1 MRKIP
6 TLQSLFQRQTLRKR
20 LRNRSVFRK
29 LLGIETLESRAL
41 LASDTI
47 QINSLSDLAAYY
59 TAGTNSYSI
68 GDESTSSV
76 TIADGI
82 VIDTS
87 TVVGL
92 AGSITIQGDEI
103 SIGNNV
109 QITAN
114 GPLNTATGVE
124 QDGAIKLLSENVL
137 KGYNNSAVMQI
148 EDIVRAFQGQ
158 KSTITVGT
166 STVIEGGAIT
176 ISTDSGN
183 ELVGDFIASQVHL
196 ASKVFLEAFEKP
208 KPDLLALPI
217 TAQVWEPVSEIT
229 IGEKT
234 SIQSSSEVSLSATAT
249 ANAFGK
255 AVWNTLTEKTG
266 KSPFGFAL
274 GEFVNIAKAT
284 IDVSSDATI
293 SAEGDIEINTK
304 VDNVAE
310 LEVATI
316 ENLGITQTNPK
327 SVSFAYGSTEV
338 ISKSTILLDV
348 GSQVVSSGG
357 NVTIEAEA
365 TDENS
370 VSSKATSYRDG
381 FVAIGG
387 AFAYSKA
394 TVTVD
399 VKGTVTSGIVETET
413 SSPENLIFNPAF
425 VVDFATNS
433 LVFDEDV
440 PYSTGDQVLFNSPDG
455 STIPGLVPG
464 TVYYAIVD
472 TTNPKSLQ
480 LSLTSAGAMNG
491 TEIPWA
497 VSYPTL
503 TVGGYPLPIT
513 VVDSVY
519 SNTILFT
526 YDTLPDTTTAVF
538 TDGQLVTYSPVTGQF
553 LGANDASGNL
563 LGALPAGLY
572 AIKIATSPQPSLYPL
587 AIQLVDQAGLI
598 GPSGNVVVLN
608 TNSFFTTASGTIV
621 QVASTDLQLSQITL
635 NFSTLS
641 DSQDGQA
648 PLPTPPA
655 QTPTQS
661 ALFTNAQPLV
671 FTSGLGNQIA
681 NLTNAAS
688 YWAVVDSS
696 TPGVIRLASN
706 YEQSVAANPSVQN
719 FVPEL
724 KTVSNQAAVQS
735 VTNSFTDVNF
745 VTTYTL
751 QTNNAYS
758 IWNNADGGTFTITL
772 LGPDGA
778 VTTTALAWNVSSADL
793 QSALNSLSGI
803 VSTVSG
809 QGTQLAPWIVSILFQ
824 FEIGT
829 VEPGTGL
836 VFTNDP
842 NIADGTAV
850 IYLGNAAK
858 PIEGLTV
865 GSTYYAYNGTNPSFD
880 TDIPQYVLNLRTTQD
895 TTAPVIQYELV
906 QSMTDSQGD
915 QYSFLSSIASQN
927 LLTLNLPS
935 SVVIEPIDGSAL
947 TGGTLTSLTLAA
959 NTATTLYSFATSGT
973 FTLIATDAQGT
984 TQTTSSLAY
993 NASAIEVETALN
1005 ALGILPVQ
1013 VTGLGTMAS
1022 PWTVVGLT
1030 DQTLTADNS
1039 LLRNGTFVASI
1050 LIDELVVDTQ
1060 QIWTEATGGTFVLNL
1075 TAGGQMFT
1083 TAAIAWN
1090 ATASQVI
1097 DSIEQAQVINNVPVV
1112 RAVVTGTGT
1121 EADPWQISM
1130 WYQSIQTGDALTF
1143 NDSWLLNSLGM
1154 VNGQTYYAVV
1164 STSQLTASGV
1174 TLSLAL
1180 SLADATASTPDVID
1194 MQEYLL
1200 LTASSTGSMVGSQMG
1215 IGLVPKD
1222 SGVTIRATLDASDS
1236 ASMATSIGLF
1246 PMLGFYLKTLKG
1258 DNKIE
1263 DGKWVSG
1270 IEKEIEEKLPKEK
1283 IADTAADKH
1292 IQQHHGDGNIDGTNP
1307 FEISLGFALIVSE
1320 NVVAVTIGS
1329 DAVIE
1334 SQGSVTIESGIG
1346 HVLHSFASAGTA
1358 RTTASEEAKGN
1369 KALGVG
1375 LAMTFVDNT
1384 SNAFIESN
1392 AQVSGAT
1399 GVSIKSKI
1407 EYPFAWKQ
1415 TAISTVHN
1423 DDLGDSWKSKGD
1435 AGTQIAEN
1443 VVINALFSNAFGVS
1457 NWLFNDSTNVDAMSG
1472 DTDESKLDFALS
1484 GSLLIKNIT
1493 NNNVAQIFDGAKIN
1507 QSPNVLAS
1515 GEQGLKIVAETKIDQ
1530 VSMAGQM
1537 ILGLNFGWLYYASKT
1552 KGGLGEN
1559 SNFLLGLTDA
1569 KNNIGGSFNF
1579 SDLNNTTQAIIGGT
1593 STATD
1598 AAAPSGPTR
1607 IDFGN
1612 DVESDG
1618 ENDGLVLES
1627 LTKVEFIPLAQSGGI
1642 STGFGLEASLVDVN
1656 VHKQTTQSA
1665 ILDATLAPVITADET
1680 TTGETGEIKLT
1691 ADDQSILT
1699 PSAGGLFI
1707 GGSVN
1712 IGFSSAIAVLNRDVQ
1727 AFIGQELTS
1736 DTTPA
1741 PAQST
1746 WATIESLGSVVIDAS
1761 ASGKIIPISIAGSVS
1776 KKKSEEKG
1784 QVVPDDQKDPVH
1796 FGFGVSGSYS
1806 EAKITDTVQAY
1817 LNGVV
1822 LDNKVSP
1829 LEIKSLEIQATN
1841 STQTDLATGAAA
1853 FQREDGKNSGVGIA
1867 GAGSALIY
1875 ASTVQA
1881 IVSNADLTAYELSL
1895 NSKNNK
1901 DLGTFAA
1908 GLDGASVAAAA
1919 IEVAGSVAINHITN
1933 VTKSEILNSTGSE
1946 IGTITLS
1953 ALENDDV
1960 VSAAGTLTI
1969 VTSLGSS
1976 SLGQDEG
1983 KSKVKVGFGFGF
1995 SQNLLDSTTYATI
2008 SEADLNQ
2015 TEGAVSLQSEQA
2027 SRSFVLAAGA
2037 VFEVG
2042 QGTGIAAYGMVA
2054 LNEYTTADV
2063 QATVAGSTISSS
2075 SVASTTDDTTVGMS
2089 VVSTLV
2095 PIMITAAGDLG
2106 LGIAYKTGP
2115 GATEASIGAGV
2126 SVTEVSITGNSLA
2139 TISDSTITLDQGNL
2153 VVDAF
2158 TGQATDYSELDDTLT
2173 EINLPLGKYNLF
2185 SLAIAGGLST
2195 AVSAEGGMALGING
2209 VGAGIGSTT
2218 SITTQA
2224 GISSDSTIELQDNS
2238 AAGGAL
2244 SITALENLNIYND
2257 AGGASVSFAV
2267 TDGDTSFG
2275 VAVGIGAAVH
2285 TNTNKV
2291 IASLEDS
2298 TATVMGGL
2306 TIDSQSESEVT
2317 SIGFGVALDVSVAGL
2332 TGVSIAASSAVA
2344 KMDST
2349 QTISAYLSGG
2359 RTAVGDDSADDLT
2372 VTALDKSEFYTA
2384 VGSGS
2389 LAGSASGG
2397 AGVALAAGTS
2407 VSRIEPTHTI
2417 SAYIGDSTTP
2427 TQTTTV
2433 MAQGTVVVQA
2443 TNDQTLTAD
2452 AIAVASSVSL
2462 GTEASGS
2469 FAAAGASS
2477 RITTANSITA
2487 GLYAGTG
2494 LTSTLQGAAG
2504 NAISI
2509 QSTDSATINST
2520 VGSAA
2525 AAFSISPI
2533 PVGASLGIS
2542 ISEIT
2547 NNNVSQS
2554 LINSATIATAGGDIL
2569 VQTTGSNNH
2578 SSKSVATSL
2587 TDGLGVAGAGGNSN
2601 IYDYAKFTASVEG
2614 ATSINTTL
2622 VGTGSNPPV
2631 VGDLSVLANS
2641 KETILAE
2648 VFGGAA
2654 DLGIGSVGVF
2664 ISNATRSGATQANL
2678 VTEGL
2683 ISVGN
2688 LNVKATTDQT
2698 ITSDGMSVTIGL
2710 LAGSGETHNLLVDE
2724 EVGVSLSGSTAT
2736 PVTPW
2741 SVSGNLTLDATS
2753 QNLAVAKTSGA
2764 GNGQQGVNIA
2774 LLGAGSFKV
2783 VSEVSPVVGVS
2794 VSNVTIAVTGASLM
2808 TAVADSQNQANTR
2821 SGSGSLVGANAA
2833 IAQTVNDPTISL
2845 TTSALNLT
2853 ADSATFQI
2861 ENDLSYETST
2871 NSIYATLIG
2880 GSGATATNN
2889 STPTQT
2895 ITLGQGTVIATTG
2908 SVVLSSVGTML
2919 GAGGGDSSNASG
2931 FMANVG
2937 GGGGLIGGFGALS
2950 TSNMTST
2957 STITL
2962 DDDVSI
2968 VASDNGDIQIG
2979 AQSDWSINQF
2989 THMSTGSSISGDGI
3003 ASNIESK
3010 LGTAIQIGE
3019 GVQLKA
3025 LEGQVEIG
3033 TAIRSLTSAD
3043 SYSRTFGLAG
3053 GVSGNVD
3060 NQTTATQS
3068 VTVGQDATLTGGEGV
3083 TVTAGFNPL
3092 LQTGTQN
3099 DAYAIVTTRV
3109 MGLLDFPTNNYE
3121 SDLAAN
3127 NTVNVGSGT
3136 NIISGRDVQIGSVPG
3151 INSAVA
3157 YSFHNIDGG
3166 KGKTDTVTNGVTA
3179 SNVVTLDGTIV
3190 AGQDHELAINIQESG
3205 NSFTMAINGGSPQ
3218 AFPVS
3223 GNGSLQT
3230 VSPTANQTFVPF
3242 QVAVN
3247 DAYDPAE
3254 LLVGLDPTVQ
3264 DVLSLSL
3271 SSTPVSAI
3279 TLQGLE
3285 AVGGR
3290 VLIQAGSLNGTGT
3303 VSAYSPAIS
3312 LVNQSDAYL
3321 LLESLTIPQTY
3332 GMGQIDLTGGATLP
3346 GTLIFQSVAGAPTVL
3361 VSMTGTGPVGNNAS
3375 GPALG
3380 LLGNITNT
3388 DGTVSISN
3396 AEGAFV
3402 QSGTILAES
3411 VTIDVP
3417 NASYIVNTPAAYFGT
3432 SGDIQDYWGNS
3443 TNLIP
3448 DGNFEYSQWS
3458 SESGNYLYN
3467 PTQLGWTFS
3476 GAGITGN
3483 NSGFTNGN
3491 PGAPIGSQVAFVQ
3504 TKGTITRELAG
3515 LIPGSSYQ
3523 LDLYAAQRAGDSD
3536 QTLSLSVGSLFIGTV
3551 TPSGTSYQSFSLPFV
3566 APNPETTPVANTSM
3580 LTLSTGETDTATAA
3594 WNPDLISIPSSG
3606 TLTFEF
3612 TYQASGNKGAD
3623 GVAMVFQNQGGYA
3636 LGQTGGNLGYV
3647 GILGDTAAYQINLYN
3662 GHTQGSN
3669 FVTTNSAG
3677 TYLATGGVNFS
3688 SGNPIQVTLVYD
3700 ADAQTVTESLSDP
3713 IANATFTRTYTGVNL
3728 ASVLGTTATF
3738 GFTGGE
3744 GSVTSIQ
3751 TISNFTM
3758 TNSTTNS
3765 ITGFAGWGY
3774 VTPLTLTITGLN
3786 PGGTD
3791 ETAFIDG
3798 LILSQNATGFTPGL
3812 NWYSTYS
3819 STAGAYSANV
3829 AASSAANALYGS
3841 ASKASSSI
3849 GFSNYLYNNL
3859 QTGISNF
3866 TNANVSV
3873 GNVGS
3878 SYPSSASKN
3887 WNTRESGQGVM
3898 FFGSQI
3904 PYLTGTPL
3912 SAGISSGSNYL
3923 TSNSCVSST
3932 GYLDSLSNAQTYSP
3946 MASGNPN
3953 DSGLNVTQGTGPQN
3967 CTNAAARG
3975 IFPMVPYNVNGT
3987 VPTQATVASPQSRT
4001 LGGSITAGNIS
4012 VTALYIDINGPI
4024 NVGSVTTPISVILGS
4039 NLQTIITQFQ
4049 TAFDA
4054 GTQLNPELSIDSYLG
4069 DSGLTGFYDAQLQ
4082 QLFLE
4087 PYSINAGNVAAVFN
4101 GGILSTTS
4109 AGKISMISNPN
4120 AISIVN
4126 QTNIPMVLQGIAASV
4141 TAATGIVEFQDT
4153 FSNTSTVYVYTA
4165 NSSEIAIYTG
4175 AYGATRDEMT
4185 DTGTTPGVTIS
4196 HALEPNLSYQWT
4208 QSAYISRNLS
4218 FSQNTTNGQYALYGS
4233 TVNDSWSWGALNSSG
4248 TAPSN
4253 YGLASNPF
4261 ASDQLILTD
4270 GVTST
4275 ALAVWNQEKI
4285 PLTTSGTLT
4294 VQFDYQAGG
4303 NKAADGVT
4311 FAFQNEGPTAV
4322 GGDGGALGY
4331 VGITGA
4337 TAAYQINIY
4346 NGHTIGS
4353 NFVTTNTSGSYL
4365 TTGDVA
4371 FNSGNVIQV
4380 KLEFDGNSQTLT
4392 ENLTDTVTGATFS
4405 RTYSNINLATLLEGS
4420 AYIGF
4425 TGGDGGATSIQ
4436 TVSAFSCSNESPGFD
4451 GFLVQG
4457 GTTSVVLGQQTGTE
4471 YSQSLTAEI
4480 TQSES
4485 AQSSFPSSNS
4495 SAWNYGPNS
4504 IWSWQ
4509 YPTEILLQLKNQLP
4523 ASNPI
4528 AIDFSG
4534 IKTGSLSVQSTASSL
4549 YVNGNIQFPGS
4560 VQLVGSQGIFASASG
4575 LIEAQSVQL
4584 ESSSGSIG
4592 TSTAPISI
4600 GGSTQ
4605 VNASSSSSTGVYLSS
4620 PSNLIV
4626 GSIQSTKGPVVLQ
4639 TTGNIQGV
4647 AGSTTPSVMGTN
4659 IQLTASN
4666 GSIGTQAAPLV
4677 IQTQTSQ
4684 LDTGTIVDGLLTASA
4699 LNSIYVLQPSGE
4711 LRLASVVTTAPLG
4724 VVSIVNTTGDI
4735 TDGLRQDAFGL
4746 NDSKLSSD
4754 SVSHLVNAIKRQAT
4768 DSVTTTVDA
4777 FEGSVDASYRS
4788 YWNIVGNSTNSDGS
4802 LELTEQGIELYQ
4814 TQANAYYALP
4824 AMSGFVGWEGVGS
4837 NANAALRTKLTLS
4850 NGTSNSATAVW
4861 NPTELAIPST
4871 GSFELSFVYQTTGS
4885 GLDYGITLAFQTQG
4899 VGAVGGAGTGL
4910 GYVGIAGPT
4919 AAYQI
4924 YANNQSGNT
4933 PGSNFVLT
4941 NTSGTYLPTGSVNFS
4956 SGHPILVQLV
4966 YDAEAN
4972 TLTETLQDTVSL
4984 STFTRVYSAV
4994 DLSSLLGAKAYIGF
5008 TGSDGQGT
5016 STQTVAGFTLAGVA
5030 TPAQVQ
5036 SYVDG
5041 LYANAVEVFE
5051 GELVFGPDWADLPQ
5065 FSAYDPTYA
5074 FTLSSSAQS
5083 QLTEGAL
5090 TVTNLYALLSLEA
5103 LSPKGTQQLGS
5114 NVEPVIST
5122 SVLFLSAGGSIGL
5135 YQDPV
5140 EIDLG
5145 DIQTGNLTAFQK
5157 ELLAGATSAGELQ
5170 FVGTNAAGSRVV
5182 YSYGDEPQ
5190 GVTPTAVIVK
5200 IARALNVDVS
5210 ASGIAMLEASESINL
5225 TETSGSMNVLYA
5237 TGGKTSPVTLE
5248 AQSGLLPAIL
5258 QASTSD
5264 VGWSRNGTGTL
5275 GYTGTSSAWTPTSM
5289 TLSSAPSSGIS
5300 ANGLS
5305 LTAGGSI
5312 GSSEQSLTFSA
5323 TGSVNVFSLGSV
5335 WLQSDSPIQV
5345 REWTVK
5351 DALNLNVVGPN
5362 TTTDALAGTRS
5373 SFEGFESDTAGW
5385 NAASLNGNASVA
5397 TPANGSEVLTLST
5410 NANPNA
5416 TTPVLGYG
5424 QASYTKNAT
5433 VSFGEKFLIGFLY
5446 QSAGVG
5452 GRVALNLGNA
5462 NQTGMALVLNLGGA
5476 GGTGEWADFV
5486 DTAEIG
5492 TASQGQSLGS
5502 VDLNSNHPILVVWSY
5517 DTISQIATATF
5528 TDTVTSQ
5535 TATISQSGVKWFQL
5549 LGSRSAQM
5557 SWQALGD
5564 GTTNLTQSISEFQ
5577 LIDGPVNMTSG
5588 SLDVQTGGNFGQPSS
5603 VDLQQFDNWIT
5614 AGTGA
5619 KISSNSLTLTDGN
5632 GGEANA
5638 FWYPNRLDLV
5648 STASFTV
5655 EFSYTA
5661 GGAKQA
5667 DGITF
5672 ALQTEGTSALGA
5684 TGGSLGYTGISG
5696 PTAAYQINLY
5706 NGHVQGSNFVVNNTT
5721 GTYLT
5726 TGEVSFNSG
5735 HAIQVQLVFDAD
5747 SNTVTENLTDTVTG
5761 ATFTRSY
5768 SNIDL
5773 SKLFGANVFIGFT
5786 GGDGGATSI
5795 QTVSNFSLKSQTT
5808 VPVAQPI
5815 LMLINGEV
5823 QISANVSIVAE
5834 QVLGDVEVGTIS
5846 SQSSIDL
5853 TAPFGAVV
5861 SYQAPSNTGSSGDG
5875 EPSRVGLVAPAV
5887 TITAL
5892 QGIGVSSKPLEVF
5905 ADRLSGGTRLNDMV
5919 IRHDAFS
5926 GDTTAS
5932 ILKLIAGGVIQFTSN
5947 SHLSVD
5953 GQVVAQN
5960 ALFRSAVAN
5969 RDLELAIGQLSH
5981 SLGGSLPIT
5990 LGGFANLKI
5999 NDVANGLGRSIQVA
6013 QGLLDTQTSKVTLGD
6028 IRQLTMSLGGGNDSV
6043 NVQDASGLKSLG
6055 IDGNEGADRYSLG
6068 RDAWKIPSMNING
6081 QAGVDALL
6089 VDLRSL
6095 GAWVTADSISTA
6107 TGTIQHTGIE
6117 NRNLSNLEDDLGVGS
6132 LPSIS
6137 LLQEDFPANR
6147 LLILGTSG
6155 ADSVAMTAQA
6165 TGWRIN
6171 TVWNGQTT
6179 ERRTFASG
6187 QISDVQLF
6195 TLGGSD
6201 FVTILGSASLLL
6213 NLQTGRDDDWINVQS
6228 ASATITDPHGNNFI
6242 STDGGDDTI
6251 HTGAGDDEID
6261 AGGGRNKITDDG
6273 GLNTI
6278 FTGDQNDQI
6287 YHANS
6292 DDTILAA
6299 GGINDIWL
6307 NGVHQGWSNPR
6318 LPMDVNRDGQIS
6330 PLDALILI
6338 NEINKGGS
6346 GRMLGSPDSVSY
6358 YLDPDNDGFLAPLD
6372 VLVLVNWLNRSNG
6385 GGSGESDWD
6394 QATANS
6400 FDAGAYEQQRNVD
6413 AYFAGYEEDTQPE
6426 SLKRTRQKNTRRS
6439 AS

>member
-1 MRKIP
+1 
-6 TLQSLFQRQTLRKR
+6 
-20 LRNRSVFRK
+20 
-29 LLGIETLESRAL
+29 
-41 LASDTI
+41 
-47 QINSLSDLAAYY
+47 
-59 TAGTNSYSI
+59 
-68 GDESTSSV
+68 
-76 TIADGI
+76 
-82 VIDTS
+82 
-87 TVVGL
+87 
-92 AGSITIQGDEI
+92 
-103 SIGNNV
+103 
-109 QITAN
+109 
-114 GPLNTATGVE
+114 
-124 QDGAIKLLSENVL
+124 
-137 KGYNNSAVMQI
+137 
-148 EDIVRAFQGQ
+148 
-158 KSTITVGT
+158 
-166 STVIEGGAIT
+166 
-176 ISTDSGN
+176 
-183 ELVGDFIASQVHL
+183 
-196 ASKVFLEAFEKP
+196 
-208 KPDLLALPI
+208 
-217 TAQVWEPVSEIT
+217 
-229 IGEKT
+229 
-234 SIQSSSEVSLSATAT
+234 
-249 ANAFGK
+249 
-255 AVWNTLTEKTG
+255 
-266 KSPFGFAL
+266 
-274 GEFVNIAKAT
+274 
-284 IDVSSDATI
+284 
-293 SAEGDIEINTK
+293 
-304 VDNVAE
+304 
-310 LEVATI
+310 
-316 ENLGITQTNPK
+316 
-327 SVSFAYGSTEV
+327 
-338 ISKSTILLDV
+338 
-348 GSQVVSSGG
+348 
-357 NVTIEAEA
+357 
-365 TDENS
+365 
-370 VSSKATSYRDG
+370 
-381 FVAIGG
+381 
-387 AFAYSKA
+387 
-394 TVTVD
+394 
-399 VKGTVTSGIVETET
+399 
-413 SSPENLIFNPAF
+413 
-425 VVDFATNS
+425 
-433 LVFDEDV
+433 
-440 PYSTGDQVLFNSPDG
+440 
-455 STIPGLVPG
+455 
-464 TVYYAIVD
+464 
-472 TTNPKSLQ
+472 
-480 LSLTSAGAMNG
+480 
-491 TEIPWA
+491 
-497 VSYPTL
+497 
-503 TVGGYPLPIT
+503 
-513 VVDSVY
+513 
-519 SNTILFT
+519 
-526 YDTLPDTTTAVF
+526 
-538 TDGQLVTYSPVTGQF
+538 
-553 LGANDASGNL
+553 
-563 LGALPAGLY
+563 LY
-572 AIKIATSPQPSLYPL
+572 
-587 AIQLVDQAGLI
+587 
-598 GPSGNVVVLN
+598 
-608 TNSFFTTASGTIV
+608 
-621 QVASTDLQLSQITL
+621 
-635 NFSTLS
+635 
-641 DSQDGQA
+641 
-648 PLPTPPA
+648 
-655 QTPTQS
+655 
-661 ALFTNAQPLV
+661 
-671 FTSGLGNQIA
+671 
-681 NLTNAAS
+681 
-688 YWAVVDSS
+688 
-696 TPGVIRLASN
+696 
-706 YEQSVAANPSVQN
+706 
-719 FVPEL
+719 
-724 KTVSNQAAVQS
+724 
-735 VTNSFTDVNF
+735 
-745 VTTYTL
+745 
-751 QTNNAYS
+751 
-758 IWNNADGGTFTITL
+758 
-772 LGPDGA
+772 
-778 VTTTALAWNVSSADL
+778 
-793 QSALNSLSGI
+793 
-803 VSTVSG
+803 
-809 QGTQLAPWIVSILFQ
+809 
-824 FEIGT
+824 
-829 VEPGTGL
+829 
-836 VFTNDP
+836 
-842 NIADGTAV
+842 
-850 IYLGNAAK
+850 
-858 PIEGLTV
+858 
-865 GSTYYAYNGTNPSFD
+865 
-880 TDIPQYVLNLRTTQD
+880 
-895 TTAPVIQYELV
+895 
-906 QSMTDSQGD
+906 
-915 QYSFLSSIASQN
+915 
-927 LLTLNLPS
+927 
-935 SVVIEPIDGSAL
+935 
-947 TGGTLTSLTLAA
+947 
-959 NTATTLYSFATSGT
+959 
-973 FTLIATDAQGT
+973 
-984 TQTTSSLAY
+984 
-993 NASAIEVETALN
+993 
-1005 ALGILPVQ
+1005 
-1013 VTGLGTMAS
+1013 
-1022 PWTVVGLT
+1022 
-1030 DQTLTADNS
+1030 
-1039 LLRNGTFVASI
+1039 
-1050 LIDELVVDTQ
+1050 
-1060 QIWTEATGGTFVLNL
+1060 
-1075 TAGGQMFT
+1075 
-1083 TAAIAWN
+1083 
-1090 ATASQVI
+1090 
-1097 DSIEQAQVINNVPVV
+1097 
-1112 RAVVTGTGT
+1112 
-1121 EADPWQISM
+1121 
-1130 WYQSIQTGDALTF
+1130 
-1143 NDSWLLNSLGM
+1143 
-1154 VNGQTYYAVV
+1154 
-1164 STSQLTASGV
+1164 
-1174 TLSLAL
+1174 
-1180 SLADATASTPDVID
+1180 
-1194 MQEYLL
+1194 
-1200 LTASSTGSMVGSQMG
+1200 
-1215 IGLVPKD
+1215 
-1222 SGVTIRATLDASDS
+1222 
-1236 ASMATSIGLF
+1236 
-1246 PMLGFYLKTLKG
+1246 
-1258 DNKIE
+1258 
-1263 DGKWVSG
+1263 
-1270 IEKEIEEKLPKEK
+1270 
-1283 IADTAADKH
+1283 
-1292 IQQHHGDGNIDGTNP
+1292 
-1307 FEISLGFALIVSE
+1307 
-1320 NVVAVTIGS
+1320 
-1329 DAVIE
+1329 
-1334 SQGSVTIESGIG
+1334 
-1346 HVLHSFASAGTA
+1346 
-1358 RTTASEEAKGN
+1358 
-1369 KALGVG
+1369 
-1375 LAMTFVDNT
+1375 
-1384 SNAFIESN
+1384 
-1392 AQVSGAT
+1392 
-1399 GVSIKSKI
+1399 
-1407 EYPFAWKQ
+1407 
-1415 TAISTVHN
+1415 
-1423 DDLGDSWKSKGD
+1423 
-1435 AGTQIAEN
+1435 
-1443 VVINALFSNAFGVS
+1443 
-1457 NWLFNDSTNVDAMSG
+1457 
-1472 DTDESKLDFALS
+1472 
-1484 GSLLIKNIT
+1484 
-1493 NNNVAQIFDGAKIN
+1493 
-1507 QSPNVLAS
+1507 
-1515 GEQGLKIVAETKIDQ
+1515 
-1530 VSMAGQM
+1530 
-1537 ILGLNFGWLYYASKT
+1537 LGLNLGWLYYAYKS

-1559 SNFLLGLTDA
+1559 SNSLLGLTDA

-1593 STATD
+1593 STATG

-1612 DVESDG
+1612 D
-1618 ENDGLVLES
+1618 GLVLDS
-1627 LTKVEFIPLAQSGGI
+1627 STQVEFIPLAQSGGI

-1656 VHKQTTQSA
+1656 VQKQTTQSA
-1665 ILDATLAPVITADET
+1665 ILYATLAPVITADEET
-1680 TTGETGEIKLT
+1680 TGEIKLT
-1691 ADDQSILT
+1691 ADDQSTLT
-1699 PSAGGLFI
+1699 PSTGGLFI

-1712 IGFSSAIAVLNRDVQ
+1712 IGFSSSIAVLNRDVQ
-1727 AFIGQELTS
+1727 AFIGQDLTS
-1736 DTTPA
+1736 ETTPP

-1746 WATIESLGSVVIDAS
+1746 WPTIDSLGSVVIDAS
-1761 ASGKIIPISIAGSVS
+1761 ASGKIIPVSIAGSVT
-1776 KKKSEEKG
+1776 KRKSDEKG
-1784 QVVPDDQKDPVH
+1784 KVVPNNPKDPIH

-1806 EAKITDTVQAY
+1806 EANITDSVQAY

-1822 LDNKVSP
+1822 LASEVNP
-1829 LEIKSLEIQATN
+1829 LEINSLEIQATN
-1841 STQTDLATGAAA
+1841 NTQTDLATGAAA
-1853 FQREDGKNSGVGIA
+1853 FQREDGRNSGAGIA

-1895 NSKNNK
+1895 KSQNNK
-1901 DLGTFAA
+1901 DLGNFAA
-1908 GLDGASVAAAA
+1908 GLDGASVAATA
-1919 IEVAGSVAINHITN
+1919 IEVAGSVAINQITN
-1933 VTKSEILNSTGSE
+1933 VTKSEILNSNGSE
-1946 IGTITLS
+1946 IGAISLS

-1983 KSKVKVGFGFGF
+1983 KTKVKVGFGFGF
-1995 SQNLLDSTTYATI
+1995 AQNLLDSTTYATI
-2008 SEADLNQ
+2008 SDAVLDQ
-2015 TEGAVSLQSEQA
+2015 AEGAVSIQSEQA

-2042 QGTGIAAYGMVA
+2042 KGIGIAPYGMVA
-2054 LNEYTTADV
+2054 LNEYTKADV

-2075 SVASTTDDTTVGMS
+2075 SVASTSGETTAGMS

-2115 GATEASIGAGV
+2115 GALEASIGAGV

-2139 TISDSTITLDQGNL
+2139 TISDSTITLEQGNL

-2195 AVSAEGGMALGING
+2195 AISASGGMALGING

-2238 AAGGAL
+2238 AGGGAL

-2267 TDGDTSFG
+2267 SDGDASVG

-2298 TATVMGGL
+2298 TATVTGGL

-2317 SIGFGVALDVSVAGL
+2317 SIGFGVALDLSLATQAGVSV
-2332 TGVSIAASSAVA
+2332 AASSAVA

-2359 RTAVGDDSADDLT
+2359 STAVGDDSADVLT
-2372 VTALDKSEFYTA
+2372 VTASDGSVFYTA

-2389 LAGSASGG
+2389 LAGAASTG
-2397 AGVALAAGTS
+2397 AGVALASGSS

-2417 SAYIGDSTTP
+2417 SAYIGDPTSP

-2433 MAQGTVVVQA
+2433 MARGPVVVQA
-2443 TNDQTLTAD
+2443 TNEQVLTAE
-2452 AIAVASSVSL
+2452 AIAVASSVSV
-2462 GTEASGS
+2462 GADASVS
-2469 FAAAGASS
+2469 LAAAGASS

-2504 NAISI
+2504 NAISV
-2509 QSTDSATINST
+2509 QSTDSAIINST
-2520 VGSAA
+2520 VGSGAG
-2525 AAFSISPI
+2525 AFSISPI

-2547 NNNVSQS
+2547 NNNQSQS
-2554 LINSATIATAGGDIL
+2554 LIDSATISTAGGDIL

-2601 IYDYAKFTASVEG
+2601 IYDYSEFTASVEG
-2614 ATSINTTL
+2614 ATSIDTTL
-2622 VGTGSNPPV
+2622 VGTGSNPTV
-2631 VGDLSVLANS
+2631 VGDLSVLA
-2641 KETILAE
+2641 
-2648 VFGGAA
+2648 
-2654 DLGIGSVGVF
+2654 
-2664 ISNATRSGATQANL
+2664 
-2678 VTEGL
+2678 
-2683 ISVGN
+2683 
-2688 LNVKATTDQT
+2688 
-2698 ITSDGMSVTIGL
+2698 
-2710 LAGSGETHNLLVDE
+2710 H
-2724 EVGVSLSGSTAT
+2724 
-2736 PVTPW
+2736 
-2741 SVSGNLTLDATS
+2741 
-2753 QNLAVAKTSGA
+2753 
-2764 GNGQQGVNIA
+2764 
-2774 LLGAGSFKV
+2774 
-2783 VSEVSPVVGVS
+2783 
-2794 VSNVTIAVTGASLM
+2794 
-2808 TAVADSQNQANTR
+2808 
-2821 SGSGSLVGANAA
+2821 
-2833 IAQTVNDPTISL
+2833 
-2845 TTSALNLT
+2845 
-2853 ADSATFQI
+2853 
-2861 ENDLSYETST
+2861 
-2871 NSIYATLIG
+2871 
-2880 GSGATATNN
+2880 
-2889 STPTQT
+2889 
-2895 ITLGQGTVIATTG
+2895 
-2908 SVVLSSVGTML
+2908 SS
-2919 GAGGGDSSNASG
+2919 
-2931 FMANVG
+2931 
-2937 GGGGLIGGFGALS
+2937 
-2950 TSNMTST
+2950 
-2957 STITL
+2957 
-2962 DDDVSI
+2962 
-2968 VASDNGDIQIG
+2968 
-2979 AQSDWSINQF
+2979 
-2989 THMSTGSSISGDGI
+2989 
-3003 ASNIESK
+3003 
-3010 LGTAIQIGE
+3010 
-3019 GVQLKA
+3019 
-3025 LEGQVEIG
+3025 
-3033 TAIRSLTSAD
+3033 
-3043 SYSRTFGLAG
+3043 
-3053 GVSGNVD
+3053 
-3060 NQTTATQS
+3060 
-3068 VTVGQDATLTGGEGV
+3068 
-3083 TVTAGFNPL
+3083 
-3092 LQTGTQN
+3092 
-3099 DAYAIVTTRV
+3099 
-3109 MGLLDFPTNNYE
+3109 
-3121 SDLAAN
+3121 
-3127 NTVNVGSGT
+3127 
-3136 NIISGRDVQIGSVPG
+3136 
-3151 INSAVA
+3151 
-3157 YSFHNIDGG
+3157 
-3166 KGKTDTVTNGVTA
+3166 VTA
-3179 SNVVTLDGTIV
+3179 SNAVTLNGTIV

-3332 GMGQIDLTGGATLP
+3332 GMGQIDLTGGATQP
-3346 GTLIFQSVAGAPTVL
+3346 ANLIFQSSASAPTVL
-3361 VSMTGTGPVGNNAS
+3361 VSMTGAGPVGNNAS

-3380 LLGNITNT
+3380 LLGIITNT

-3396 AEGAFV
+3396 SEGAFV
-3402 QSGTILAES
+3402 QSGTILAEH

-3443 TNLIP
+3443 VNLIP
-3448 DGNFEYSQWS
+3448 DGNFEFPQWS
-3458 SESGNYLYN
+3458 PALPSTFSYN
-3467 PTQLGWTFS
+3467 PTQLGWNFS
-3476 GAGITGN
+3476 SQSGITGN
-3483 NSGFTNGN
+3483 NSGFTSGN

-3504 TKGTITRELAG
+3504 MKGTISRELAG

-3523 LDLYAAQRAGDSD
+3523 LEFYAAQRAGYSA
-3536 QTLSLSVGSLFIGTV
+3536 QELSLSIGSLNLGTI
-3551 TPSGTSYQSFSLPFV
+3551 TPSGTSYQSYSLPFV
-3566 APNPETTPVANTSM
+3566 APLPETTPVENTSM
-3580 LTLSTGETDTATAA
+3580 LTLSTGVTDTATAA
-3594 WNPDLISIPSSG
+3594 WNPNLISIPSSG

-3612 TYQASGNKGAD
+3612 TYQASGNKAAD

-3662 GHTQGSN
+3662 GHFQGSN

-3677 TYLATGGVNFS
+3677 TYLPTGGGVNFN

-3700 ADAQTVTESLSDP
+3700 ADAQTVTESLTDL
-3713 IANATFTRTYTGVNL
+3713 ITNATFTRPYAGIDL

-3744 GSVTSIQ
+3744 GSETSIQ

-3758 TNSTTNS
+3758 SNSTTNS

-3798 LILSQNATGFTPGL
+3798 LTLSQNATGFTPGL
-3812 NWYSTYS
+3812 NWYSNVS
-3819 STAGAYSANV
+3819 STGAYSANV

-3841 ASKASSSI
+3841 ASNASTSI
-3849 GFSNYLYNNL
+3849 GFSNWLYNNS
-3859 QTGISNF
+3859 QIGISSF
-3866 TNANVSV
+3866 TNSNVSV
-3873 GNVGS
+3873 GDVGGN
-3878 SYPSSASKN
+3878 YPSKAGNN
-3887 WNTRESGQGVM
+3887 WNSTENGTGVM

-3904 PYLTGTPL
+3904 PYLW
-3912 SAGISSGSNYL
+3912 SSKSNIVSGSQYL
-3923 TSNSCVSST
+3923 TGYNSIPDL
-3932 GYLDSLSNAQTYSP
+3932 GYLDTLSNAQTYSP
-3946 MASGNPN
+3946 LASGNLN
-3953 DSGLNVTQGTGPQN
+3953 DSVLNVTQGTGPQN
-3967 CTNAAARG
+3967 GTNGAQRG
-3975 IFPMVPYNVNGT
+3975 VFPMVPYNVNGT

-4024 NVGSVTTPISVILGS
+4024 NVGSVTTPTSVILGS
-4039 NLQTIITQFQ
+4039 SLQTTIEQFQ
-4049 TAFDA
+4049 QSFDA

-4087 PYSINAGNVAAVFN
+4087 PYSINAGNVSAVFN
-4101 GGILSTTS
+4101 GGILSTTN

-4185 DTGTTPGVTIS
+4185 DTGTSSGVTIS

-4208 QSAYISRNLS
+4208 QSAYISRQLA
-4218 FSQNTTNGQYALYGS
+4218 FSQTNAAYTLYGP
-4233 TVNDSWSWGALNSSG
+4233 TAVNDSWSWGALNSSG
-4248 TAPSN
+4248 TAPTN
-4253 YGLASNPF
+4253 YGSASNPF

-4270 GVTST
+4270 GVTDT
-4275 ALAVWNQEKI
+4275 AVAVWNQQPV
-4285 PLTTSGTLT
+4285 PLSGAFT

-4311 FAFQNEGPTAV
+4311 FAFQNEGLTAA
-4322 GGDGGALGY
+4322 GGAGGLLGY

-4353 NFVTTNTSGSYL
+4353 NFVTTNKVTNNTSGSYL

-4405 RTYSNINLATLLEGS
+4405 RTYPNINLANLLGGS

-4436 TVSAFSCSNESPGFD
+4436 TVSAFSYSNTSVFG

-4457 GTTSVVLGQQTGTE
+4457 RTNSVVLGQQTGTE
-4471 YSQSLTAEI
+4471 YSQSLSAVI

-4485 AQSSFPSSNS
+4485 AQSSFASSNS

-4504 IWSWQ
+4504 TWSWM

-4600 GGSTQ
+4600 GGSTP
-4605 VNASSSSSTGVYLSS
+4605 VNASSSTGVYLSS
-4620 PSNLIV
+4620 PSNLLV

-4746 NDSKLSSD
+4746 NDNKLSSD

-4777 FEGSVDASYRS
+4777 FEGSVNASYRS

-4802 LELTEQGIELYQ
+4802 LELTEQGIALYQ
-4814 TQANAYYALP
+4814 TQANAYYGLP

-4910 GYVGIAGPT
+4910 GYVGIGGPT

-4941 NTSGTYLPTGSVNFS
+4941 NTSGTYLPTGNVNFS
-4956 SGHPILVQLV
+4956 SGNPILVQLV

-5016 STQTVAGFTLAGVA
+5016 STQTVAGFALAGVA

-5237 TGGKTSPVTLE
+5237 TGGKTGPVTLE
-5248 AQSGLLPAIL
+5248 AQSGLLPVIL

-5289 TLSSAPSSGIS
+5289 TFSSAPSSGIS

-5312 GSSEQSLTFSA
+5312 GSSEQSLLFNA

-5416 TTPVLGYG
+5416 TTPILGYG

-5655 EFSYTA
+5655 EFTYTA

-5672 ALQTEGTSALGA
+5672 SLQTQGTSALGA
-5684 TGGSLGYTGISG
+5684 TGGSLGYTGING
-5696 PTAAYQINLY
+5696 QTAAYQINLY
-5706 NGHVQGSNFVVNNTT
+5706 SGHVQGSNFVVGNTT

-5735 HAIQVQLVFDAD
+5735 DPIQVQLVFDAD
-5747 SNTVTENLTDTVTG
+5747 SNTVTETLTDTVTG

-5773 SKLFGANVFIGFT
+5773 SELFGANVYFGFT

-5808 VPVAQPI
+5808 VPVSQPI

-5834 QVLGDVEVGTIS
+5834 QVLGDIEVGTIS
-5846 SQSSIDL
+5846 SQSSIEL

-5861 SYQAPSNTGSSGDG
+5861 SYQVPSNTGSSGDG

-5905 ADRLSGGTRLNDMV
+5905 ADRLSGETRLNDMV

-5969 RDLELAIGQLSH
+5969 RDLELAIGELSH

-5999 NDVANGLGRSIQVA
+5999 NDVANELGRSILVA
-6013 QGLLDTQTSKVTLGD
+6013 QGLLYTQTSSVTLGD
-6028 IRQLTMSLGGGNDSV
+6028 IRQLAMSLGGGNDSV

-6081 QAGVDALL
+6081 QAGVDTLL
-6089 VDLRSL
+6089 VDLRAL
-6095 GAWVTADSISTA
+6095 GAWVTAGSISTA

-6117 NRNLSNLEDDLGVGS
+6117 NRNLSIAGS
-6132 LPSIS
+6132 HS
-6137 LLQEDFPANR
+6137 R
-6147 LLILGTSG
+6147 
-6155 ADSVAMTAQA
+6155 SVKPQCRQ
-6165 TGWRIN
+6165 W
-6171 TVWNGQTT
+6171 
-6179 ERRTFASG
+6179 
-6187 QISDVQLF
+6187 QI
-6195 TLGGSD
+6195 T
-6201 FVTILGSASLLL
+6201 
-6213 NLQTGRDDDWINVQS
+6213 
-6228 ASATITDPHGNNFI
+6228 
-6242 STDGGDDTI
+6242 
-6251 HTGAGDDEID
+6251 
-6261 AGGGRNKITDDG
+6261 
-6273 GLNTI
+6273 
-6278 FTGDQNDQI
+6278 
-6287 YHANS
+6287 
-6292 DDTILAA
+6292 
-6299 GGINDIWL
+6299 
-6307 NGVHQGWSNPR
+6307 
-6318 LPMDVNRDGQIS
+6318 
-6330 PLDALILI
+6330 
-6338 NEINKGGS
+6338 
-6346 GRMLGSPDSVSY
+6346 
-6358 YLDPDNDGFLAPLD
+6358 
-6372 VLVLVNWLNRSNG
+6372 
-6385 GGSGESDWD
+6385 
-6394 QATANS
+6394 
-6400 FDAGAYEQQRNVD
+6400 
-6413 AYFAGYEEDTQPE
+6413 
-6426 SLKRTRQKNTRRS
+6426 
-6439 AS
+6439 

>member
-6 TLQSLFQRQTLRKR
+6 TLQSLFQRQTHRKR

-29 LLGIETLESRAL
+29 LLGIESLESRAL
-41 LASDTI
+41 LATDI
-47 QINSLSDLAAYY
+47 QINSLSDLVAYY
-59 TAGTNSYSI
+59 DASTSSYSI

-76 TIADGI
+76 TIANGI

-87 TVVGL
+87 SALGQ
-92 AGSITIQGDEI
+92 AGSITIQADEI
-103 SIGNNV
+103 NIENNV

-114 GPLNTATGVE
+114 GPLNPGTGLE

-137 KGYNNSAVMQI
+137 KGFNNSAVMQI
-148 EDIVRAFQGQ
+148 EDVVRAFQGQ
-158 KSTITVGT
+158 QSTITVGT
-166 STVIEGGAIT
+166 NTVIEGGAIT

-183 ELVGDFIASQVHL
+183 ELVGDFIASQLHL
-196 ASKVFLEAFEKP
+196 ASKVFLEKFH
-208 KPDLLALPI
+208 KPDILAFFA
-217 TAQVWEPVSEIT
+217 TVQVWEPVSEIT
-229 IGEKT
+229 IGVGT
-234 SIQSSSEVSLSATAT
+234 AIQSSSEVSLSATAT

-255 AVWNTLTEKTG
+255 AVWNTISQTTG
-266 KSPFGFAL
+266 QSPLGFAF
-274 GEFVNIAKAT
+274 GEFLNRATAT
-284 IDVSSDATI
+284 IDVSPNATI

-304 VDNVAE
+304 VDNVTE

-327 SVSFAYGSTEV
+327 ANSFAWGSTEV
-338 ISKSTILLDV
+338 ISVSTILLDV
-348 GSQVVSSGG
+348 GSQVVSSVG

-365 TDENS
+365 SDENS

-381 FVAIGG
+381 FVSIGG

-399 VKGTVTSGIVETET
+399 VKGTVTSGIVQPETN
-413 SSPENLIFNPAF
+413 SPENLIFNPAF

-440 PYSTGDQVLFNSPDG
+440 PYSTGDRVLFDSADG

-464 TVYYAIVD
+464 TVYYAIVNA
-472 TTNPKSLQ
+472 TNPKSLQ
-480 LSLTSAGAMNG
+480 LSLTLADANNG
-491 TEIPWA
+491 TAISWA
-497 VSYPTL
+497 DSYPTL
-503 TVGGYPLPIT
+503 SVGGYPLPIV

-519 SNTILFT
+519 TNTVLFS
-526 YDTLPDTTTAVF
+526 YDTFPNTTTPVF
-538 TDGQLVTYSPVTGQF
+538 TDGQSVTYSPVIGQF
-553 LGANDASGNL
+553 IGANDASGNL
-563 LGALPAGLY
+563 IGALPAGLY
-572 AIKIATSPQPSLYPL
+572 TVKIVTSPQPDLFPL
-587 AIQLVDQAGLI
+587 AIQLVDQYGRV

-621 QVASTDLQLSQITL
+621 QIASMDMQSSQIIL
-635 NFSTLS
+635 NFPTLS

-648 PLPTPPA
+648 PLPTPAA
-655 QTPTQS
+655 QTPTQN
-661 ALFTNAQPLV
+661 ALFTNGQPLV
-671 FTSGLGNQIA
+671 FTSGLGNQIG

-688 YWAVVDSS
+688 YWTVVDPS

-719 FVPEL
+719 FVPQL

-735 VTNSFTDVNF
+735 VASSFIDVNSL
-745 VTTYTL
+745 TTYTL

-758 IWNNADGGTFTITL
+758 IWNNADGGTFTITV
-772 LGPDGA
+772 LGPDGV
-778 VTTTALAWNVSSADL
+778 VTTTDLAWNVSSADL

-809 QGTQLAPWIVSILFQ
+809 QGTRNAPWIVSILFQ

-836 VFTNDP
+836 VFTNNP

-858 PIEGLTV
+858 PIEGLTL
-865 GSTYYAYNGTNPSFD
+865 GSSYYAYNSTNPSFD

-947 TGGTLTSLTLAA
+947 IGGTVTSQTLAA

-973 FTLIATDAQGT
+973 FTLIATDAQGN
-984 TQTTSSLAY
+984 TQTTSSLAF
-993 NASAIEVETALN
+993 NASANQVETALN

-1022 PWTVVGLT
+1022 PWTVVGLI

-1039 LLRNGTFVASI
+1039 LLRSDTFAANI

-1060 QIWTEATGGTFVLNL
+1060 QIWTEATGGSFVLNL

-1090 ATASQVI
+1090 ATASQVS
-1097 DSIEQAQVINNVPVV
+1097 DSIEQAQVINGVPVV

-1121 EADPWQISM
+1121 AADPWQISM
-1130 WYQSIQTGDALTF
+1130 WYQSIQTGDPLTF

-1180 SLADATASTPDVID
+1180 SLAEATASTPDVID

-1200 LTASSTGSMVGSQMG
+1200 LDPSSTGLMVGSQMG
-1215 IGLVPKD
+1215 FAYVPED
-1222 SGVTIRATLDASDS
+1222 SGVTIRATLEASDS

-1246 PMLGFYLKTLKG
+1246 PMLGFYLNSKG
-1258 DNKIE
+1258 NGVE
-1263 DGKWVSG
+1263 NGKWVSG
-1270 IEKEIEEKLPKEK
+1270 IEKEIGEKLPDK
-1283 IADTAADKH
+1283 IIANTAAAQH
-1292 IQQHHGDGNIDGTNP
+1292 IQTHHAKEDGTNP

-1329 DAVIE
+1329 SAVIE

-1358 RTTASEEAKGN
+1358 RTTASESAKGN

-1384 SNAFIESN
+1384 SNAIIQSN

-1399 GVSIKSKI
+1399 GVSIESNI

-1415 TAISTVHN
+1415 TAISKLKN
-1423 DDLGDSWKSKGD
+1423 GDLDDSWKSKGA

-1443 VVINALFSNAFGVS
+1443 VVTNALFANAFGVS
-1457 NWLFNDSTNVDAMSG
+1457 KWLFNDSTNVDAGSG
-1472 DTDESKLDFALS
+1472 NKIPESKLDFALS

-1493 NNNVAQIFDGAKIN
+1493 NSNVAQIFDGAQIN

-1515 GEQGLKIVAETKIDQ
+1515 EAQGLEIVAETVIDQ

-1537 ILGLNFGWLYYASKT
+1537 ILGLNLGWLYYASKT

-1559 SNFLLGLTDA
+1559 SNSLLGLTDA

-1593 STATD
+1593 STATG
-1598 AAAPSGPTR
+1598 AAVPSGPTR

-1612 DVESDG
+1612 D
-1618 ENDGLVLES
+1618 GLVLNS
-1627 LTKVEFIPLAQSGGI
+1627 SSQVEFIPLAQSGGI

-1656 VHKQTTQSA
+1656 VLKQTTQSA
-1665 ILDATLAPVITADET
+1665 ILDATLAPVITADEE
-1680 TTGETGEIKLT
+1680 TTGEIELKAI
-1691 ADDQSILT
+1691 DQSILT
-1699 PSAGGLFI
+1699 PSTGGLFI

-1712 IGFSSAIAVLNRDVQ
+1712 IGFSSSIAMLNRDVQ
-1727 AFIGQELTS
+1727 AFIGQNLTS
-1736 DTTPA
+1736 ETTPP

-1746 WATIESLGSVVIDAS
+1746 WATIDSLGSVVIDAS
-1761 ASGKIIPISIAGSVS
+1761 ASGKIIPVSIAGSVT
-1776 KKKSEEKG
+1776 KRKSDEKG
-1784 QVVPDDQKDPVH
+1784 KVVPNNPKDPIH

-1806 EAKITDTVQAY
+1806 EANITDSVQAY

-1822 LDNKVSP
+1822 LANKVNP
-1829 LEIKSLEIQATN
+1829 LEINSLEIQASN

-1853 FQREDGKNSGVGIA
+1853 FQREGGRNSGAGIA

-1875 ASTVQA
+1875 DSTVQA

-1895 NSKNNK
+1895 KSQNNK
-1901 DLGTFAA
+1901 DLGNFAA
-1908 GLDGASVAAAA
+1908 GLDGASVAATA
-1919 IEVAGSVAINHITN
+1919 IEVAGSVAINQITN

-1946 IGTITLS
+1946 IGAISLS
-1953 ALENDDV
+1953 ALENDNV

-1969 VTSLGSS
+1969 VTSLGTSS
-1976 SLGQDEG
+1976 FGQDEG
-1983 KSKVKVGFGFGF
+1983 KTKVKVGFGFGF
-1995 SQNLLDSTTYATI
+1995 AQNLLDSTTYATI
-2008 SEADLNQ
+2008 SEADLDQ
-2015 TEGAVSLQSEQA
+2015 AQGAVSIQSEQA

-2042 QGTGIAAYGMVA
+2042 KGIGIAPYGMVA
-2054 LNEYTTADV
+2054 LNEYTKADV
-2063 QATVAGSTISSS
+2063 QASVAGSTISSS
-2075 SVASTTDDTTVGMS
+2075 SVASTSGETTAGMS

-2115 GATEASIGAGV
+2115 GALEASIGAGV

-2139 TISDSTITLDQGNL
+2139 TISDSTITLEQGNL
-2153 VVDAF
+2153 LVDAF
-2158 TGQATDYSELDDTLT
+2158 TGQATDYSELDATLT

-2195 AVSAEGGMALGING
+2195 AISAEGELALGING

-2224 GISSDSTIELQDNS
+2224 GISSDSTINLQVDS
-2238 AAGGAL
+2238 VGGGAL
-2244 SITALENLNIYND
+2244 TITALENLNIYND
-2257 AGGASVSFAV
+2257 AGGASVSFALS
-2267 TDGDTSFG
+2267 DGDAAVG
-2275 VAVGIGAAVH
+2275 VAVGVGSAVY
-2285 TNTNKV
+2285 TSTNKV

-2298 TATVMGGL
+2298 TATITGGL

-2317 SIGFGVALDVSVAGL
+2317 SIGFGVAIDVSVATT
-2332 TGVSIAASSAVA
+2332 TGVSVAASSAVA

-2359 RTAVGDDSADDLT
+2359 STSVGNDSADVLT
-2372 VTALDKSEFYTA
+2372 VTASDGSALYTA

-2389 LAGSASGG
+2389 LAGSGG
-2397 AGVALAAGTS
+2397 GDLGVSLAAGSS

-2417 SAYIGDSTTP
+2417 SAYIGDSTSP

-2433 MAQGTVVVQA
+2433 VARGPVVVQA
-2443 TNDQTLTAD
+2443 TNEQELNAE
-2452 AIAVASSVSL
+2452 AIAVASSVSFSL
-2462 GTEASGS
+2462 DASVS
-2469 FAAAGASS
+2469 LAAAGASS

-2487 GLYAGTG
+2487 GLFAGTV
-2494 LTSTLQGAAG
+2494 LNSTLPGAAG
-2504 NAISI
+2504 NAISV

-2520 VGSAA
+2520 VGSGAG
-2525 AAFSISPI
+2525 AFSISPI

-2547 NNNVSQS
+2547 NNDQSQS
-2554 LINSATIATAGGDIL
+2554 LIQSATISTAGGDIL

-2587 TDGLGVAGAGGNSN
+2587 SDGLSIAGAGGNSN
-2601 IYDYAKFTASVEG
+2601 IYDYSEFTASVEG
-2614 ATSINTTL
+2614 GTSIDTTF
-2622 VGTGSNPPV
+2622 VGTGSNPTV
-2631 VGDLSVLANS
+2631 VGDLSVLAHS
-2641 KETILAE
+2641 SETILAE

-2654 DLGIGSVGVF
+2654 DLGLGSIGVF
-2664 ISNATRSGATQANL
+2664 ISNAARSGATQANL
-2678 VTEGL
+2678 VTEGG
-2683 ISVGN
+2683 IRVGN

-2710 LAGSGETHNLLVDE
+2710 LAGSGETHNLVVDE
-2724 EVGVSLSGSTAT
+2724 QVGVSLSGSTVASG
-2736 PVTPW
+2736 TPW
-2741 SVSGNLTLDATS
+2741 SVSGNLTLDANS
-2753 QNLAVAKTSGA
+2753 QNQAIAKTSGA
-2764 GNGQQGVNIA
+2764 GDDQQGVNIA

-2783 VSEVSPVVGVS
+2783 VSEVSPVVSVS
-2794 VSNVTIAVTGASLM
+2794 VSNVAIAVTGASLM
-2808 TAVADSQNQANTR
+2808 KTVADSENQANTR
-2821 SGSGSLVGANAA
+2821 SGSGSLVGTNAA
-2833 IAQTVNDPTISL
+2833 IAQTVNNPTISL
-2845 TTSALNLT
+2845 TTSALDLT
-2853 ADSATFQI
+2853 ADSATFQV
-2861 ENDLSYETST
+2861 ENDLSYNTST
-2871 NSIYATLIG
+2871 NSIYATLLG
-2880 GSGATATNN
+2880 GSGATAKNN
-2889 STPTQT
+2889 STPIQT
-2895 ITLGQGTVIATTG
+2895 MTLGQGTVIATTG
-2908 SVVLSSVGTML
+2908 SVVLSSVGTMR
-2919 GAGGGDSSNASG
+2919 GAGGGDSLNASG

-2937 GGGGLIGGFGALS
+2937 GGGAVGGFGALS
-2950 TSNMTST
+2950 TSNMNST
-2957 STITL
+2957 SKITL
-2962 DDDVSI
+2962 GDDVSI
-2968 VASDNGDIQIG
+2968 VASDKGDIQIA
-2979 AQSDWSINQF
+2979 AQSDWSIDQF
-2989 THMSTGSSISGDGI
+2989 THMSTGSLESGDGI
-3003 ASNIESK
+3003 ASNIESN

-3025 LEGQVEIG
+3025 LEGQVGIG
-3033 TAIRSLTSAD
+3033 TAIRSVTSAD
-3043 SYSRTFGLAG
+3043 SYSHTFGLAG
-3053 GVSGNVD
+3053 GVAGNVD
-3060 NQTTATQS
+3060 NETTTTQS
-3068 VTVGQDATLTGGEGV
+3068 VTVGQNATLSAGEGV

-3109 MGLLDFPTNNYE
+3109 VGLLDFPTNHYE
-3121 SDLAAN
+3121 SDLNAN

-3157 YSFHNIDGG
+3157 YSFASIDGA
-3166 KGKTDTVTNGVTA
+3166 KGKTHTVTDGVTE
-3179 SNVVTLDGTIV
+3179 SNVVTLNGNIV

-3205 NSFTMAINGGSPQ
+3205 NSFTMEINGGSPQ

-3230 VSPTANQTFVPF
+3230 VSPTADQAFVPF

-3247 DAYDPAE
+3247 GAYDPAE
-3254 LLVGLDPTVQ
+3254 LLVGLSPTVQ

-3290 VLIQAGSLNGTGT
+3290 VLIQAGSLNGSGT
-3303 VSAYSPAIS
+3303 VSAYTPAINV
-3312 LVNQSDAYL
+3312 VNQSDAYL

-3332 GMGQIDLTGGATLP
+3332 GMGQINLTGGATQP
-3346 GTLIFQSVAGAPTVL
+3346 GTLIFQSNASAPTVL
-3361 VSMTGTGPVGNNAS
+3361 VSMTGAGPVGNNAS

-3380 LLGNITNT
+3380 LLGGITNT

-3396 AEGAFV
+3396 SEGAFV
-3402 QSGTILAES
+3402 QQGTILAES

-3432 SGDIQDYWGNS
+3432 SGTIQDYWGNNV
-3443 TNLIP
+3443 NLIP
-3448 DGNFEYSQWS
+3448 DGNFESSQWS
-3458 SESGNYLYN
+3458 SEPGSFVYN
-3467 PTQLGWTFS
+3467 PTQLGWNFS
-3476 GAGITGN
+3476 TQSGISGN
-3483 NSGFTNGN
+3483 GSKFTSGN
-3491 PGAPIGSQVAFVQ
+3491 PVAPIGSQVAFVQ
-3504 TKGTITRELAG
+3504 RTGTISRELAG
-3515 LIPGSSYQ
+3515 LIPGSSYL
-3523 LDLYAAQRAGDSD
+3523 LDFYAAQRAGSSA
-3536 QTLSLSVGSLFIGTV
+3536 QALSLSIGSLNLGTV
-3551 TPSGTSYQSFSLPFV
+3551 TPSGTSYQLTTIPFV
-3566 APNPETTPVANTSM
+3566 APLPETTPVQDTSM
-3580 LTLSTGETDTATAA
+3580 LTLSTGETATATAA
-3594 WNPDLISIPSSG
+3594 WNPNLISIPTSG

-3612 TYQASGNKGAD
+3612 TYQASGNKAAD

-3636 LGQTGGNLGYV
+3636 LGQVGGSLGYV
-3647 GILGDTAAYQINLYN
+3647 GILGNTAAYQINLYN
-3662 GHTQGSN
+3662 GHTLGSN

-3677 TYLATGGVNFS
+3677 TYLTTEGVNFN

-3700 ADAQTVTESLSDP
+3700 ADAQTVTETLTDP
-3713 IANATFTRTYTGVNL
+3713 IANAPFTRTYSGINL

-3738 GFTGGE
+3738 GFTGAE
-3744 GSVTSIQ
+3744 GLETSVQ

-3758 TNSTTNS
+3758 TNSTTNY

-3774 VTPLTLTITGLN
+3774 VTPLTLTITGLD

-3798 LILSQNATGFTPGL
+3798 LTLSQNATGFTPGL
-3812 NWYSTYS
+3812 NWYSPYL
-3819 STAGAYSANV
+3819 STGAYSANI

-3841 ASKASSSI
+3841 ASNASTSI
-3849 GFSNYLYNNL
+3849 GFSNWLYNSS
-3859 QTGISNF
+3859 QIGISSF
-3866 TNANVSV
+3866 TNSNVSV

-3878 SYPSSASKN
+3878 NYPNKANNN
-3887 WNTRESGQGVM
+3887 WNTTEHGTGVM

-3904 PYLTGTPL
+3904 PYLWSST
-3912 SAGISSGSNYL
+3912 SDIVSGSPYL
-3923 TSNSCVSST
+3923 NDYNSISDL
-3932 GYLDSLSNAQTYSP
+3932 GYLDSLSQAQIYSL

-3953 DSGLNVTQGTGPQN
+3953 DSVLNVTQGTGPQN
-3967 CTNAAARG
+3967 GNNAAQRG
-3975 IFPMVPYNVNGT
+3975 VFPMVPYNVNGT
-3987 VPTQATVASPQSRT
+3987 VPTQATVASPQTRS

-4024 NVGSVTTPISVILGS
+4024 NVGSMNPSISVILGS
-4039 NLQTIITQFQ
+4039 NLQTMIGQFQ
-4049 TAFDA
+4049 QAFDA
-4054 GTQLNPELSIDSYLG
+4054 GTQLNPELSIDSYLA

-4087 PYSINAGNVAAVFN
+4087 PYAINAGNVAAVFN

-4109 AGKISMISNPN
+4109 AGKISMQSSPN
-4120 AISIVN
+4120 AMSIVN
-4126 QTNIPMVLQGIAASV
+4126 QTNIPMVLQGIAASG
-4141 TAATGIVEFQDT
+4141 TAASGIVEFQDT
-4153 FSNTSTVYVYTA
+4153 FSNTSTVYVYKA
-4165 NSSEIAIYTG
+4165 NSSEIAIYQG

-4185 DTGTTPGVTIS
+4185 DAGTTPGTTIS
-4196 HALEPNLSYQWT
+4196 HALVPNLSYQWT
-4208 QSAYISRNLS
+4208 QDAYISRQLA
-4218 FSQNTTNGQYALYGS
+4218 FTNTNESYALYGP
-4233 TVNDSWSWGALNSSG
+4233 TFKDSWSWGALNSNVTSP
-4248 TAPSN
+4248 TN

-4261 ASDQLILTD
+4261 AATSDQLILTD
-4270 GVTST
+4270 GVQN
-4275 ALAVWNQEKI
+4275 AAVAVWYQQ
-4285 PLTTSGTLT
+4285 PVTLPTSGTFT

-4311 FAFQNEGPTAV
+4311 LAFQNQGLSAV
-4322 GGDGGALGY
+4322 GGTGGSLGY
-4331 VGITGA
+4331 VGITGP

-4353 NFVTTNTSGSYL
+4353 NFVTNNTSGSYL
-4365 TTGDVA
+4365 AT
-4371 FNSGNVIQV
+4371 GNVSFSSGDLIQV
-4380 KLEFDGNSQTLT
+4380 TLEFDVNSQTLT
-4392 ENLTDTVTGATFS
+4392 ENLTDTVTKATFS
-4405 RTYSNINLATLLEGS
+4405 RTYPNINLANLLG
-4420 AYIGF
+4420 ATAILGF
-4425 TGGDGGATSIQ
+4425 TGGDGGSTSIQ
-4436 TVSAFSCSNESPGFD
+4436 TVSAFSYSNGDVQGFD
-4451 GFLVQG
+4451 GFLG
-4457 GTTSVVLGQQTGTE
+4457 RARTNGVVLGQQTGTT
-4471 YSQSLTAEI
+4471 YTQSLSAVI
-4480 TQSES
+4480 TQSETAKTTFAS
-4485 AQSSFPSSNS
+4485 TNND
-4495 SAWNYGPNS
+4495 AWNYGPNS
-4504 IWSWQ
+4504 TWTWT
-4509 YPTEILLQLKNQLP
+4509 YPTEILLRLKNQLP

-4534 IKTGSLSVQSTASSL
+4534 ITTGSLSVQSTASSL

-4560 VQLVGSQGIFASASG
+4560 VQLVGSQGIFASADG
-4575 LIEAQSVQL
+4575 LIEAQSVQF

-4600 GGSTQ
+4600 ELAGSTP
-4605 VNASSSSSTGVYLSS
+4605 VNASSSTGVYLSS
-4620 PSNLIV
+4620 LSDLLI
-4626 GSIQSTKGPVVLQ
+4626 GSIQSLKGPVVLQ
-4639 TTGNIQGV
+4639 AEGNIQGV

-4666 GSIGTQAAPLV
+4666 GSIGTQAAPLG

-4746 NDSKLSSD
+4746 NGSKLSSD
-4754 SVSHLVNAIKRQAT
+4754 SVAHLVNAIKLQAT

-4788 YWNIVGNSTNSDGS
+4788 YWNIVGNSTNPDGS
-4802 LELTEQGIELYQ
+4802 LELTEQGIALYQ

-4824 AMSGFVGWEGVGS
+4824 ALNGFAGWKGVGS
-4837 NANAALRTKLTLS
+4837 NASSAKPTSLTLS

-4861 NPTELAIPST
+4861 NPTELKIPST
-4871 GSFELSFVYQTTGS
+4871 GSFELSFVYQTNGS

-4899 VGAVGGAGTGL
+4899 VGAVGGAGSGL
-4910 GYVGIAGPT
+4910 GYVGIGGPT

-4924 YANNQSGNT
+4924 NANSQSGNT

-4941 NTSGTYLPTGSVNFS
+4941 NTSGAYLPTGSVNFS
-4956 SGHPILVQLV
+4956 SGHPIQVQLV

-4984 STFTRVYSAV
+4984 STFTRVYNAI

-5016 STQTVAGFTLAGVA
+5016 STQTVTGFALVGVA
-5030 TPAQVQ
+5030 TPSQVQ

-5065 FSAYDPTYA
+5065 FSAYDPAYT
-5074 FTLSSSAQS
+5074 FTLSSAAQS

-5090 TVTNLYALLSLEA
+5090 TVTNLYALLSLDA

-5114 NVEPVIST
+5114 NVTPVIST

-5135 YQDPV
+5135 YQAPV

-5157 ELLAGATSAGELQ
+5157 ELLAEATSAGELQ

-5190 GVTPTAVIVK
+5190 GVTPTGVIVK
-5200 IARALNVDVS
+5200 IARPLNVDVS

-5225 TETSGSMNVLYA
+5225 TETGGSMNVLYA
-5237 TGGKTSPVTLE
+5237 TGGKTGPVTLE

-5264 VGWSRNGTGTL
+5264 VGWSLSSTGTL
-5275 GYTGTSSAWTPTSM
+5275 GYTGTNSAWTPTSM
-5289 TLSSAPSSGIS
+5289 TLSSVPSSGIS

-5312 GSSEQSLTFSA
+5312 GSSEQSLLFNA
-5323 TGSVNVFSLGSV
+5323 TGSVDVFSLASV
-5335 WLQSDSPIQV
+5335 WLQSDSPLQM

-5351 DALNLNVVGPN
+5351 GALNLNVVGPN

-5385 NAASLNGNASVA
+5385 NAASINGNASVA
-5397 TPANGSEVLTLST
+5397 TPASGSEVLTLST
-5410 NANPNA
+5410 DSNPNA

-5424 QASYTKNAT
+5424 QASYTKNAS

-5486 DTAEIG
+5486 GTAEIG

-5535 TATISQSGVKWFQL
+5535 TATISQSGVKWFQR

-5619 KISSNSLTLTDGN
+5619 VVSSDSLTLTDGN
-5632 GGEANA
+5632 GDEANA

-5648 STASFTV
+5648 STGTFIV

-5667 DGITF
+5667 DGITL

-5684 TGGSLGYTGISG
+5684 TGGSLGYVGISG

-5706 NGHVQGSNFVVNNTT
+5706 KGNGSVRGSNFVVSKTA
-5721 GTYLT
+5721 GTYLP

-5735 HAIQVQLVFDAD
+5735 HTIQVQLVFDAG

-5773 SKLFGANVFIGFT
+5773 SELFGANAYLGFT

-5795 QTVSNFSLKSQTT
+5795 QTVSNFSLKSQKTGI
-5808 VPVAQPI
+5808 VSQPI

-5823 QISANVSIVAE
+5823 QISANAGIAAE

-5846 SQSSIDL
+5846 SQSSIEL

-5861 SYQAPSNTGSSGDG
+5861 SYQVPSNTGSSGDG
-5875 EPSRVGLVAPAV
+5875 KPSRVGLVAPDVA
-5887 TITAL
+5887 IAAL

-5905 ADRLSGGTRLNDMV
+5905 ADRLSGETRLNDMV

-5947 SHLSVD
+5947 SDLSVD
-5953 GQVVAQN
+5953 CQVVAQN

-5981 SLGGSLPIT
+5981 SLGGSLPIM
-5990 LGGFANLKI
+5990 LGGFANLRI
-5999 NDVANGLGRSIQVA
+5999 NDVANELGRSIQVA

-6028 IRQLTMSLGGGNDSV
+6028 IRQLTMSLGGGYDSV
-6043 NVQDASGLKSLG
+6043 NVLDASGLKSLG

-6068 RDAWKIPSMNING
+6068 RDAWKIPSMNLNG
-6081 QAGVDALL
+6081 QAGVDTLL
-6089 VDLRSL
+6089 VDLRAL
-6095 GAWVTADSISTA
+6095 GAWVTAGSISTA
-6107 TGTIQHTGIE
+6107 TGTVLHFGIE
-6117 NRNLSNLEDDLGVGS
+6117 DLFLSNLEDDLGVGS

-6155 ADSVAMTAQA
+6155 ADSVALNEQA

-6187 QISDVQLF
+6187 QISEVQLF
-6195 TLGGSD
+6195 TLGGND
-6201 FVTILGSASLLL
+6201 FVTILGAASLLL
-6213 NLQTGRDDDWINVQS
+6213 NLQTGRDDDWISVQS
-6228 ASATITDPHGNNFI
+6228 ASATITDLHGNNFI
-6242 STDGGDDTI
+6242 STAGGDDTI

-6287 YHANS
+6287 YHANA

-6307 NGVHQGWSNPR
+6307 DGVHQGWSNPR
-6318 LPMDVNRDGQIS
+6318 LPLDVDRDRQIS
-6330 PLDALILI
+6330 PIDVLILL
-6338 NEINKGGS
+6338 NEINKGGL
-6346 GRMLGSPDSVSY
+6346 RRLLGSPDSASF

-6426 SLKRTRQKNTRRS
+6426 SIKRTRQKNTRRS

>member
-1 MRKIP
+1 VRKIP
-6 TLQSLFQRQTLRKR
+6 TIQSLFQRKTHRKR
-20 LRNRSVFRK
+20 LRSRSVFRK

-41 LASDTI
+41 LASDAI
-47 QINSLSDLAAYY
+47 QINSLSDLATYY
-59 TAGTNSYSI
+59 DAGTNSYSI
-68 GDESTSSV
+68 GEESTSSV

-87 TVVGL
+87 SALGQ

-103 SIGNNV
+103 TIGNNV

-114 GPLNTATGVE
+114 GPLNTATGLE

-137 KGYNNSAVMQI
+137 TGFNNSAVMQI
-148 EDIVRAFQGQ
+148 EDLVRAFQGQ

-183 ELVGDFIASQVHL
+183 ELWGDFIASQVHL
-196 ASKVFLEAFEKP
+196 ASKVFLEAIQ
-208 KPDLLALPI
+208 KPDPLALPI
-217 TAQVWEPVSEIT
+217 TVQVWEPVSEIT
-229 IGEKT
+229 IGKGT

-255 AVWNTLTEKTG
+255 AVWNTLSEKTG
-266 KSPFGFAL
+266 KSPLGFAL
-274 GEFVNIAKAT
+274 GEFVNIAKAN
-284 IDVSSDATI
+284 IDVSSNATI

-304 VDNVAE
+304 VDNVTE

-327 SVSFAYGSTEV
+327 ANSFAYGSTEV

-348 GSQVVSSGG
+348 GSQVVSSDG

-480 LSLTSAGAMNG
+480 LSLTSAGATTG

-497 VSYPTL
+497 DSYPTL

-519 SNTILFT
+519 TNTILFS

-572 AIKIATSPQPSLYPL
+572 TIKIATSPQPSLFPL

-608 TNSFFTTASGTIV
+608 TNSFFTTASGTVV
-621 QVASTDLQLSQITL
+621 QIASTDLQLSQITL

-661 ALFTNAQPLV
+661 ALFTNGQPLV
-671 FTSGLGNQIA
+671 FTSGLGNQIG

-735 VTNSFTDVNF
+735 VANSFTDVNS
-745 VTTYTL
+745 VTSYTL

-778 VTTTALAWNVSSADL
+778 VTTTDLAWNVSSADL

-906 QSMTDSQGD
+906 QSMTDSQGN
-915 QYSFLSSIASQN
+915 QYNFLSSIASQN

-973 FTLIATDAQGT
+973 FTLIATDAQGI

-1039 LLRNGTFVASI
+1039 LLRSGTFVASI

-1090 ATASQVI
+1090 ATASQVS

-1143 NDSWLLNSLGM
+1143 NDSWLLSSLGM

-1180 SLADATASTPDVID
+1180 SLADATASTPDVIV

-1222 SGVTIRATLDASDS
+1222 SGVTIRATLEASDS

-1246 PMLGFYLKTLKG
+1246 PMLGFYLKSIMG
-1258 DNKIE
+1258 DNEIE

-1283 IADTAADKH
+1283 YDNSPFKLH
-1292 IQQHHGDGNIDGTNP
+1292 LKKYHGIENIDGTNP

-1320 NVVAVTIGS
+1320 NVVAVTIDS

-1369 KALGVG
+1369 AALGVG

-1384 SNAFIESN
+1384 SNAIIESN

-1399 GVSIKSKI
+1399 GVSIKSNI

-1415 TAISTVHN
+1415 TEISKVKN
-1423 DDLGDSWKSKGD
+1423 GDLEDNYKSKGS

-1443 VVINALFSNAFGVS
+1443 VVINALFANAFGVS

-1484 GSLLIKNIT
+1484 GSLLVKNIT
-1493 NNNVAQIFDGAKIN
+1493 NKNVAQIFDGAKIN
-1507 QSPNVLAS
+1507 QSTNVLAS
-1515 GEQGLKIVAETKIDQ
+1515 EAQSLEIVAETTIDQ

-1537 ILGLNFGWLYYASKT
+1537 ILGLNLGWLIYASKT

-1593 STATD
+1593 STASD
-1598 AAAPSGPTR
+1598 AAAPSGPTS
-1607 IDFGN
+1607 IDFG
-1612 DVESDG
+1612 
-1618 ENDGLVLES
+1618 NDGLVLES
-1627 LTKVEFIPLAQSGGI
+1627 STNVEFIPLAQSGGI

-1656 VHKQTTQSA
+1656 VQKQTTHSA
-1665 ILDATLAPVITADET
+1665 ILDATFAPVITADEET
-1680 TTGETGEIKLT
+1680 TGEIKLT

-1727 AFIGQELTS
+1727 AFIGQDLTS
-1736 DTTPA
+1736 DTTTP

-1746 WATIESLGSVVIDAS
+1746 WAAIESLGSVIIDAS

-1776 KKKSEEKG
+1776 KKKSEEEGK
-1784 QVVPDDQKDPVH
+1784 VVPDDQKDPVH

-1806 EAKITDTVQAY
+1806 EANITDTVQAY

-1822 LDNKVSP
+1822 LTNKVNP
-1829 LEIKSLEIQATN
+1829 LEINSLEIQATN

-1881 IVSNADLTAYELSL
+1881 IVSSADLTAYELSL

-1908 GLDGASVAAAA
+1908 GLDGGSVAAAA

-1933 VTKSEILNSTGSE
+1933 VTKSEILNSTGGE
-1946 IGTITLS
+1946 IGAISLS

-1995 SQNLLDSTTYATI
+1995 AQNLLDSTTYATI
-2008 SEADLNQ
+2008 SDANLDQ
-2015 TEGAVSLQSEQA
+2015 TEGAVSIQSEQA

-2075 SVASTTDDTTVGMS
+2075 SVASTTDETTVGMS

-2185 SLAIAGGLST
+2185 SLAIAGGLSG
-2195 AVSAEGGMALGING
+2195 AISAAGEMAFGING

-2238 AAGGAL
+2238 AGGGAL

-2267 TDGDTSFG
+2267 TDGDTSVG

-2317 SIGFGVALDVSVAGL
+2317 SIGFGVALDLSVAAL
-2332 TGVSIAASSAVA
+2332 TGVSFAASSAVA

-2359 RTAVGDDSADDLT
+2359 STAVGDDSADVLN
-2372 VTALDKSEFYTA
+2372 VTASDGSVFYTA

-2389 LAGSASGG
+2389 LAGAASGW
-2397 AGVALAAGTS
+2397 ASVSLAAGAS

-2417 SAYIGDSTTP
+2417 SAYIGDSTSP

-2433 MAQGTVVVQA
+2433 MARGPVVVQA
-2443 TNDQTLTAD
+2443 TNEQVLTAD
-2452 AIAVASSVSL
+2452 AIAVASSVSF
-2462 GTEASGS
+2462 GGAASGS

-2487 GLYAGTG
+2487 GLYAGTV
-2494 LTSTLQGAAG
+2494 LKSTLQGAAG
-2504 NAISI
+2504 NAISV
-2509 QSTDSATINST
+2509 QSTDSAKINST

-2554 LINSATIATAGGDIL
+2554 LINSATISTAGGDIL

-2622 VGTGSNPPV
+2622 VGTESNPTV

-2641 KETILAE
+2641 SETILAE

-2664 ISNATRSGATQANL
+2664 ISNAARSGATQANL

-2710 LAGSGETHNLLVDE
+2710 LAGSGETHNLVVNE
-2724 EVGVSLSGSTAT
+2724 QVGVSLSGSTAT

-2741 SVSGNLTLDATS
+2741 SVSGNLTLDANS
-2753 QNLAVAKTSGA
+2753 QNQAVAKTSGA
-2764 GNGQQGVNIA
+2764 GDGQQGVNIA

-2889 STPTQT
+2889 STPSQT

-2919 GAGGGDSSNASG
+2919 GAGGGDSSNANG

-2968 VASDNGDIQIG
+2968 VASDKGDIQIG

-3166 KGKTDTVTNGVTA
+3166 KGKTDTVTDGVTE

-3223 GNGSLQT
+3223 GDGSLQT

-3279 TLQGLE
+3279 TLQGIK

-3346 GTLIFQSVAGAPTVL
+3346 GTLIFQSFPSAPTVL

-3396 AEGAFV
+3396 SEGAFV

-3443 TNLIP
+3443 ANLIP
-3448 DGNFEYSQWS
+3448 DGNFESSQWN
-3458 SESGNYLYN
+3458 SESGSYLYN

-3483 NSGFTNGN
+3483 NSGFTSGN
-3491 PGAPIGSQVAFVQ
+3491 PVAPIGSQVAFVQ

-3523 LDLYAAQRAGDSD
+3523 LDLYAAQRAGYSP
-3536 QTLSLSVGSLFIGTV
+3536 QTLSLSVGSLNIGTV
-3551 TPSGTSYQSFSLPFV
+3551 APLGSSYQSFSLPFV
-3566 APNPETTPVANTSM
+3566 APLPETTPVANTSM
-3580 LTLSTGETDTATAA
+3580 LTLSTGESDTATAA

-3662 GHTQGSN
+3662 GHVQGSN

-3677 TYLATGGVNFS
+3677 TYLTTGGVNFN

-3700 ADAQTVTESLSDP
+3700 ADAQTVTESLSDLTT
-3713 IANATFTRTYTGVNL
+3713 NATFTRTYSGINL

-3812 NWYSTYS
+3812 NWYSPYS

-3841 ASKASSSI
+3841 ASNASTSI
-3849 GFSNYLYNNL
+3849 GFSNYLYNKS

-3873 GNVGS
+3873 GSVGS
-3878 SYPSSASKN
+3878 NYPSSANNN
-3887 WNTRESGQGVM
+3887 WNTTENGTGVM

-3904 PYLTGTPL
+3904 PYVWSNVTTISGGTQYLTG
-3912 SAGISSGSNYL
+3912 Y
-3923 TSNSCVSST
+3923 NSIPGL
-3932 GYLDSLSNAQTYSP
+3932 GYLDTFTNAQTYSP
-3946 MASGNPN
+3946 LASGNPN

-3967 CTNAAARG
+3967 GTNGAQRG
-3975 IFPMVPYNVNGT
+3975 VFPMVPYNVNGT
-3987 VPTQATVASPQSRT
+3987 VPTQATVASPQTRT

-4024 NVGSVTTPISVILGS
+4024 NVGPVTTPISVILGS
-4039 NLQTIITQFQ
+4039 SLQTMITQFQ

-4109 AGKISMISNPN
+4109 SGKISMISNPN

-4153 FSNTSTVYVYTA
+4153 FSNTSTVYVYKA

-4185 DTGTTPGVTIS
+4185 DTGTTPGTTIS

-4208 QSAYISRNLS
+4208 QEAYISRQLS
-4218 FSQNTTNGQYALYGS
+4218 FTNASESYTLNGPTAG
-4233 TVNDSWSWGALNSSG
+4233 NDHWSWGALNSSG
-4248 TAPSN
+4248 TAPTN

-4261 ASDQLILTD
+4261 ASDKLILTD
-4270 GVTST
+4270 GVTDT
-4275 ALAVWNQEKI
+4275 AVAVWNQQTV
-4285 PLTTSGTLT
+4285 PLSGTFT

-4303 NKAADGVT
+4303 SKAADGVT
-4311 FAFQNEGPTAV
+4311 FAFQNEGLTAA
-4322 GGDGGALGY
+4322 GGAGGLLGY

-4365 TTGDVA
+4365 TTGNVA

-4380 KLEFDGNSQTLT
+4380 KLEFDGTSQTVT

-4405 RTYSNINLATLLEGS
+4405 RTYSNINLANLLGAS

-4436 TVSAFSCSNESPGFD
+4436 TVSAFSYTNASPGFA

-4457 GTTSVVLGQQTGTE
+4457 GTSSVVLGQQTGTE
-4471 YSQSLTAEI
+4471 YSQSLTAVI
-4480 TQSES
+4480 TQSET
-4485 AQSSFPSSNS
+4485 AKTTFSSPNND
-4495 SAWNYGPNS
+4495 AWNYGPKS
-4504 IWSWQ
+4504 TWTWT

-4575 LIEAQSVQL
+4575 LIEAQSVQF

-4605 VNASSSSSTGVYLSS
+4605 VNASSSSSSSTSIGVYLSS
-4620 PSNLIV
+4620 PSNLLV

-4824 AMSGFVGWEGVGS
+4824 ALNGFAGWEGVGS
-4837 NANAALRTKLTLS
+4837 NASSAKPTSLTLS

-4871 GSFELSFVYQTTGS
+4871 GSFELSFVYQTNGS

-4910 GYVGIAGPT
+4910 GYVGIGGPT

-4956 SGHPILVQLV
+4956 SGNPILVQLV

-4984 STFTRVYSAV
+4984 STFSRVYSAV

-5016 STQTVAGFTLAGVA
+5016 STQTVAGFALAGVA

-5065 FSAYDPTYA
+5065 FSAYDPAYA

-5157 ELLAGATSAGELQ
+5157 ELLARATSAGELQ

-5248 AQSGLLPAIL
+5248 AQSGLLPVML

-5264 VGWSRNGTGTL
+5264 AGWSRNGTGTL

-5312 GSSEQSLTFSA
+5312 GSSEQSLLFNA

-5345 REWTVK
+5345 REWTVNG
-5351 DALNLNVVGPN
+5351 ALNLHVVGPN

-5385 NAASLNGNASVA
+5385 KAASLNGNTSVA

-5424 QASYTKNAT
+5424 QASYTKNAS

-5462 NQTGMALVLNLGGA
+5462 NQTGLALVLNLGGA

-5517 DTISQIATATF
+5517 DNISQIATATF

-5535 TATISQSGVKWFQL
+5535 TATISQSGIKWLQQ

-5564 GTTNLTQSISEFQ
+5564 GTTNLTHSISEFQ

-5588 SLDVQTGGNFGQPSS
+5588 SLDVVTFGNFGQPNT
-5603 VDLQQFDNWIT
+5603 VDLQQFGNWVN
-5614 AGTGA
+5614 AKTGYGP
-5619 KISSNSLTLTDGN
+5619 NNVNNMELTNGN
-5632 GGEANA
+5632 GSQANA

-5648 STASFTV
+5648 STGTFIV
-5655 EFSYTA
+5655 EFTYTA
-5661 GGAKQA
+5661 SGAKQA

-5672 ALQTEGTSALGA
+5672 AFQTVGTSALGA

-5706 NGHVQGSNFVVNNTT
+5706 NGSVQGSNFVVNNTT
-5721 GTYLT
+5721 GTYLP
-5726 TGEVSFNSG
+5726 TGAVSFHSG
-5735 HAIQVQLVFDAD
+5735 DAINVQLVFDLD
-5747 SNTVTENLTDTVTG
+5747 NNTVTENLTDTAYGTK
-5761 ATFTRSY
+5761 FTRTY

-5773 SKLFGANVFIGFT
+5773 SELFEANVYIGFT
-5786 GGDGGATSI
+5786 GGEGGETSI
-5795 QTVSNFSLKSQTT
+5795 QEVSNFSLTQQTAT
-5808 VPVAQPI
+5808 PI

-5823 QISANVSIVAE
+5823 QISANAGIGAE

-5846 SQSSIDL
+5846 SQSLIDL

-5861 SYQAPSNTGSSGDG
+5861 SYKAPSNTGSSGDG

-5905 ADRLSGGTRLNDMV
+5905 ADRLSGETRLNDML

-5953 GQVVAQN
+5953 GQVLAQN

-6028 IRQLTMSLGGGNDSV
+6028 IRQLAMSLGGGDDSV

-6068 RDAWKIPSMNING
+6068 RDAWKFPSMNING

-6089 VDLRSL
+6089 VDLRTL

-6155 ADSVAMTAQA
+6155 ADSVALTSQA

-6228 ASATITDPHGNNFI
+6228 GSATITDPHGNNFI

-6287 YHANS
+6287 YHANA

-6318 LPMDVNRDGQIS
+6318 LPMDVDRDGQIS
-6330 PLDALILI
+6330 PIDVLILI

-6346 GRMLGSPDSVSY
+6346 GRMLGSPDSASF

-6385 GGSGESDWD
+6385 GGSGESDSD
-6394 QATANS
+6394 PATANS
-6400 FDAGAYEQQRNVD
+6400 VGAGASEQQRNVD
-6413 AYFAGYEEDTQPE
+6413 AYFAGYEDDTQPE
-6426 SLKRTRQKNTRRS
+6426 SLKRTRRRS
-6439 AS
+6439 AI

>member
-1 MRKIP
+1 MG
-6 TLQSLFQRQTLRKR
+6 
-20 LRNRSVFRK
+20 V
-29 LLGIETLESRAL
+29 EALESRAL
-41 LASDTI
+41 LAGDTI

-59 TAGTNSYSI
+59 DAGTNSYSI

-76 TIADGI
+76 TIANEI

-87 TVVGL
+87 SVVGQ

-114 GPLNTATGVE
+114 GPLNTATGLE

-137 KGYNNSAVMQI
+137 TGYNISAVMQI
-148 EDIVRAFQGQ
+148 EDVVRLFQGQ
-158 KSTITVGT
+158 KSTITVGS

-196 ASKVFLEAFEKP
+196 ASKVVLEAVH
-208 KPDLLALPI
+208 KPDPLALPI
-217 TAQVWEPVSEIT
+217 TVQVWEPVSEIT

-255 AVWNTLTEKTG
+255 AVWNTLSEKTG
-266 KSPFGFAL
+266 KSPIGFAI
-274 GEFVNIAKAT
+274 GEFLNRATAT
-284 IDVSSDATI
+284 IDVYSDATI

-304 VDNVAE
+304 VDNVTE

-327 SVSFAYGSTEV
+327 ANSFAWGSTEV

-348 GSQVVSSGG
+348 RSQVVSSDG

-370 VSSKATSYRDG
+370 VNSKATSYRDG
-381 FVAIGG
+381 FVSIGG
-387 AFAYSKA
+387 AFAYSNA

-399 VKGTVTSGIVETET
+399 VYGTVTSGIVQTET

-440 PYSTGDQVLFNSPDG
+440 PYSTGDRVLFDSPDG
-455 STIPGLVPG
+455 STIPGLKPG

-480 LSLTSAGAMNG
+480 LSLTSAGATNG
-491 TEIPWA
+491 TEISWA

-519 SNTILFT
+519 SNTILFS

-572 AIKIATSPQPSLYPL
+572 TIKIATSLQPSLFPL

-661 ALFTNAQPLV
+661 ALFTNGQPLV
-671 FTSGLGNQIA
+671 FTSGLGNQIE

-735 VTNSFTDVNF
+735 VASSFTDVNS

-778 VTTTALAWNVSSADL
+778 VTTTDLAWNVSSADL

-850 IYLGNAAK
+850 LYLGNAAK

-865 GSTYYAYNGTNPSFD
+865 GSTYYAYNGTNPSLD

-895 TTAPVIQYELV
+895 ITAPVIQYELV

-973 FTLIATDAQGT
+973 FTLIATDAQGN
-984 TQTTSSLAY
+984 TQTTSSLAF

-1039 LLRNGTFVASI
+1039 LLRSDTFAANI

-1090 ATASQVI
+1090 ATASQVS

-1143 NDSWLLNSLGM
+1143 NDSWLLSSLGM

-1246 PMLGFYLKTLKG
+1246 PMLGFYLKSIMG
-1258 DNKIE
+1258 DNEIE

-1283 IADTAADKH
+1283 IDNSPFKLH
-1292 IQQHHGDGNIDGTNP
+1292 LKKYHGIENIDGTNP

-1329 DAVIE
+1329 EAVIE

-1369 KALGVG
+1369 AALGVG

-1399 GVSIKSKI
+1399 GVSIKSNI

-1415 TAISTVHN
+1415 TAISKVYN
-1423 DDLGDSWKSKGD
+1423 DDLGDSWKSKGA

-1443 VVINALFSNAFGVS
+1443 VVTNALFANAFGVS

-1472 DTDESKLDFALS
+1472 DTDKSKLDFALS
-1484 GSLLIKNIT
+1484 GSLLYKNIT

-1507 QSPNVLAS
+1507 QSTNVLAS
-1515 GEQGLKIVAETKIDQ
+1515 EAQSLEIVAETTIDQ

-1537 ILGLNFGWLYYASKT
+1537 ILGLNLGWLYYASKT

-1593 STATD
+1593 STASY
-1598 AAAPSGPTR
+1598 AAAPSGPTS

-1612 DVESDG
+1612 D
-1618 ENDGLVLES
+1618 GLVLDS
-1627 LTKVEFIPLAQSGGI
+1627 STQVEFIPLAQSGGI

-1656 VHKQTTQSA
+1656 VQKQTTQSA
-1665 ILDATLAPVITADET
+1665 ILDATLAPVITADEKT
-1680 TTGETGEIKLT
+1680 TGEIKLT

-1736 DTTPA
+1736 DTTTP

-1761 ASGKIIPISIAGSVS
+1761 ASGKLIPVSIAGSVT
-1776 KKKSEEKG
+1776 KRKSEEKG
-1784 QVVPDDQKDPVH
+1784 KVVPNNPKDPIH

-1806 EAKITDTVQAY
+1806 EANITDSVQAY
-1817 LNGVV
+1817 LNSVV
-1822 LDNKVSP
+1822 LANKVNP
-1829 LEIKSLEIQATN
+1829 LEINSLEIQATN

-1853 FQREDGKNSGVGIA
+1853 FQREDGRNSGAGIA

-1875 ASTVQA
+1875 DSTVQA

-1895 NSKNNK
+1895 DSKNNK

-1908 GLDGASVAAAA
+1908 GLDGGSVAATA
-1919 IEVAGSVAINHITN
+1919 IEVAGSVAINQITN
-1933 VTKSEILNSTGSE
+1933 VTKSEILNSNGSE
-1946 IGTITLS
+1946 IGAISLS

-1983 KSKVKVGFGFGF
+1983 KTKVKVGFGFGF
-1995 SQNLLDSTTYATI
+1995 AQNLLDSTTYATI
-2008 SEADLNQ
+2008 SKADLDQ
-2015 TEGAVSLQSEQA
+2015 AEGAVSIQSEQA

-2042 QGTGIAAYGMVA
+2042 KGIGIAPYGMVA

-2075 SVASTTDDTTVGMS
+2075 SVASTTDETTAGMS

-2115 GATEASIGAGV
+2115 GALEASIGAGV

-2139 TISDSTITLDQGNL
+2139 TISDSTITLEQGNL

-2185 SLAIAGGLST
+2185 SLAIAGGLS
-2195 AVSAEGGMALGING
+2195 AAISASGEMALGING

-2224 GISSDSTIELQDNS
+2224 GISSDSTIELHDNS
-2238 AAGGAL
+2238 AGGGAL

-2267 TDGDTSFG
+2267 TDGDTSVG

-2285 TNTNKV
+2285 TNTNEV

-2298 TATVMGGL
+2298 TATVLGGL

-2317 SIGFGVALDVSVAGL
+2317 SIGFGVALDLSVAAL
-2332 TGVSIAASSAVA
+2332 TGVSFAASSAVA

-2359 RTAVGDDSADDLT
+2359 STAVGDDSADVLN
-2372 VTALDKSEFYTA
+2372 VTASDGSVFYTA

-2389 LAGSASGG
+2389 LAGAASGW
-2397 AGVALAAGTS
+2397 ASVSLAAGTS

-2417 SAYIGDSTTP
+2417 SAYIGDSTGP

-2433 MAQGTVVVQA
+2433 MARGPVVVQA
-2443 TNDQTLTAD
+2443 TNEQVLTAE
-2452 AIAVASSVSL
+2452 AIAVASSVSF
-2462 GTEASGS
+2462 GGAASGS

-2487 GLYAGTG
+2487 GLDAGTV
-2494 LTSTLQGAAG
+2494 LNSTFQGAAG
-2504 NAISI
+2504 NAISV

-2520 VGSAA
+2520 VGSGA

-2533 PVGASLGIS
+2533 PVGSSLGIS

-2554 LINSATIATAGGDIL
+2554 LINSATISTAGGDIL

-2622 VGTGSNPPV
+2622 VGTGSNPTV
-2631 VGDLSVLANS
+2631 VGDLSVLAHS
-2641 KETILAE
+2641 SETILAE

-2664 ISNATRSGATQANL
+2664 ISNAARSGATQANL

-2710 LAGSGETHNLLVDE
+2710 LAGSGETHNLVVDE
-2724 EVGVSLSGSTAT
+2724 QVGVSLSGSTAT

-2741 SVSGNLTLDATS
+2741 SVSGNLTLKASS
-2753 QNLAVAKTSGA
+2753 QNQAVAKTSGA
-2764 GNGQQGVNIA
+2764 GDGQQGVNVA

-2783 VSEVSPVVGVS
+2783 VSEVSPIAGVS
-2794 VSNVTIAVTGASLM
+2794 VSNVAIKVTGASLIE
-2808 TAVADSQNQANTR
+2808 AGADSGNQANTR

-2833 IAQTVNDPTISL
+2833 IAQTVNNPTISL
-2845 TTSALNLT
+2845 TTSALNLA

-2861 ENDLSYETST
+2861 ENQLSYETST

-2908 SVVLSSVGTML
+2908 SVVLYSAGTML

-2937 GGGGLIGGFGALS
+2937 GGGSIGGFGALS
-2950 TSNMTST
+2950 TSNMSST

-2962 DDDVSI
+2962 DDEVSI
-2968 VASDNGDIQIG
+2968 VASDKGDIQIA

-2989 THMSTGSSISGDGI
+2989 THLSTGSIFSGDGI

-3019 GVQLKA
+3019 GVQLTA

-3033 TAIRSLTSAD
+3033 TAIRSFTSAD
-3043 SYSRTFGLAG
+3043 SYSRTFGVAG

-3068 VTVGQDATLTGGEGV
+3068 VTVGQNATLTGGEGV
-3083 TVTAGFNPL
+3083 TVTAGFNPYK
-3092 LQTGTQN
+3092 QTGTQN

-3109 MGLLDFPTNNYE
+3109 MGLLDFPTNNYA
-3121 SDLAAN
+3121 SDLDAN

-3157 YSFHNIDGG
+3157 YSFQNVDGAN
-3166 KGKTDTVTNGVTA
+3166 GKTHTVTDGVTA

-3223 GNGSLQT
+3223 GNGSFQT

-3254 LLVGLDPTVQ
+3254 LLVGLDPAVQ

-3271 SSTPVSAI
+3271 SSIPVSAI
-3279 TLQGLE
+3279 TLQGIE

-3290 VLIQAGSLNGTGT
+3290 VLIQAGSLNGTGA

-3332 GMGQIDLTGGATLP
+3332 GMGQIDLTGGATQP
-3346 GTLIFQSVAGAPTVL
+3346 ANLIFQSSASAPTVL

-3396 AEGAFV
+3396 SEGAFV

-3443 TNLIP
+3443 VNLIP
-3448 DGNFEYSQWS
+3448 DGNFESPQWS
-3458 SESGNYLYN
+3458 SESGSYLYN
-3467 PTQLGWTFS
+3467 PTQLGWAFS

-3483 NSGFTNGN
+3483 SSGFTSGN
-3491 PGAPIGSQVAFVQ
+3491 PVAPIGSQVAFVQ
-3504 TKGTITRELAG
+3504 TKGTISRELAG

-3523 LDLYAAQRAGDSD
+3523 LDLYAAQRAGDSA
-3536 QTLSLSVGSLFIGTV
+3536 QTLSLSVGSLNLGTI
-3551 TPSGTSYQSFSLPFV
+3551 TPSGISYQSFSLPFV
-3566 APNPETTPVANTSM
+3566 APLPETTPVANTSM
-3580 LTLSTGETDTATAA
+3580 LTLSTGASDTATAA
-3594 WNPDLISIPSSG
+3594 WNPNLISIPSSG

-3662 GHTQGSN
+3662 GHVQGSN

-3677 TYLATGGVNFS
+3677 TYLTTGGVNFN
-3688 SGNPIQVTLVYD
+3688 SGNPIQVTLVYN

-3713 IANATFTRTYTGVNL
+3713 IANATFTRTYSGINL

-3758 TNSTTNS
+3758 TNSSTNF

-3798 LILSQNATGFTPGL
+3798 LTLSQNATGFTPGL
-3812 NWYSTYS
+3812 NWYSNVS
-3819 STAGAYSANV
+3819 STGAYSANV

-3841 ASKASSSI
+3841 SSNASTSI
-3849 GFSNYLYNNL
+3849 GFSNWLYNNS
-3859 QTGISNF
+3859 QIGISSF

-3878 SYPSSASKN
+3878 NYPSSASKN
-3887 WNTRESGQGVM
+3887 WNTTENGTGVM

-3904 PYLTGTPL
+3904 PYLWSST
-3912 SAGISSGSNYL
+3912 SNIVSGSQYL
-3923 TSNSCVSST
+3923 NDYNSINDL
-3932 GYLDSLSNAQTYSP
+3932 GYLDSFSNAQTYSP

-3967 CTNAAARG
+3967 GSNGAQRG
-3975 IFPMVPYNVNGT
+3975 VFPMVPYNVNGT

-4039 NLQTIITQFQ
+4039 SLQTMIEQFQ
-4049 TAFDA
+4049 QSFVA

-4101 GGILSTTS
+4101 GGILSTTN

-4141 TAATGIVEFQDT
+4141 TAASGIVEFQDT

-4165 NSSEIAIYTG
+4165 NSSEIAIYMG

-4185 DTGTTPGVTIS
+4185 DTGTSSGVTIS

-4208 QSAYISRNLS
+4208 QDAYISRQLA
-4218 FSQNTTNGQYALYGS
+4218 FSQTNAAYTLYGP
-4233 TVNDSWSWGALNSSG
+4233 TAVNDSWSWGALNSSG
-4248 TAPSN
+4248 TAPTN
-4253 YGLASNPF
+4253 YGSASNPF

-4270 GVTST
+4270 GVTDT
-4275 ALAVWNQEKI
+4275 AVAVWNQQPV
-4285 PLTTSGTLT
+4285 PLDGNLT

-4311 FAFQNEGPTAV
+4311 FAFQNEGLTAV
-4322 GGDGGALGY
+4322 GGAGGLLGY

-4353 NFVTTNTSGSYL
+4353 NFVTNNTSGSYL

-4380 KLEFDGNSQTLT
+4380 KLEFDGNSQTLI

-4405 RTYSNINLATLLEGS
+4405 RTYPNINLANLLGVS
-4420 AYIGF
+4420 AIIGF

-4436 TVSAFSCSNESPGFD
+4436 TVSAFSYSNTSVFG

-4457 GTTSVVLGQQTGTE
+4457 RTNSVVLGQPTGTE
-4471 YSQSLTAEI
+4471 YSQSLSAVI
-4480 TQSES
+4480 TQYET
-4485 AQSSFPSSNS
+4485 AKTTFSSPNND
-4495 SAWNYGPNS
+4495 AWNYGPKS
-4504 IWSWQ
+4504 TWTWT

-4560 VQLVGSQGIFASASG
+4560 VQFVGSQGIFASASG

-4605 VNASSSSSTGVYLSS
+4605 VNASTSSISSSSIGVYLSS
-4620 PSNLIV
+4620 PSNLII

-4746 NDSKLSSD
+4746 NDNKLSSD

-4802 LELTEQGIELYQ
+4802 LELTEQGIALYQ

-4824 AMSGFVGWEGVGS
+4824 ALNGFAGWEGVGS

-4910 GYVGIAGPT
+4910 GYVGIGGPT

-5065 FSAYDPTYA
+5065 FSAYDPAYA

-5190 GVTPTAVIVK
+5190 GVTPTGVIVK
-5200 IARALNVDVS
+5200 IARPLNVDVS

-5225 TETSGSMNVLYA
+5225 TETNGSMNVLYA
-5237 TGGKTSPVTLE
+5237 KSGKTGPVTLE

-5258 QASTSD
+5258 QATTSD
-5264 VGWSRNGTGTL
+5264 VGWSRNSAGTL
-5275 GYTGTSSAWTPTSM
+5275 GYTGTNSAWTPTSM

-5312 GSSEQSLTFSA
+5312 GSSTQSLPFNA

-5424 QASYTKNAT
+5424 QASYTKNAS

-5655 EFSYTA
+5655 EFTYTA

-5672 ALQTEGTSALGA
+5672 ALQTQGTSALGA
-5684 TGGSLGYTGISG
+5684 TGGSLGYTGING
-5696 PTAAYQINLY
+5696 QTAAYQINLY
-5706 NGHVQGSNFVVNNTT
+5706 SGHVQGSNFVVNNTT

-5735 HAIQVQLVFDAD
+5735 DPIQVQLVFDAD

-5773 SKLFGANVFIGFT
+5773 SELFGANVYIGFT

-5808 VPVAQPI
+5808 VPVSQPI

-5861 SYQAPSNTGSSGDG
+5861 SYKAPSNTGSSGDG

-5905 ADRLSGGTRLNDMV
+5905 ADRLSGETRLNDMV

-6028 IRQLTMSLGGGNDSV
+6028 IRQLTMSLGGGDDSV

-6055 IDGNEGADRYSLG
+6055 IDGNEGADRYALG

-6081 QAGVDALL
+6081 QAGVDTLL
-6089 VDLRSL
+6089 VDLRTL

-6155 ADSVAMTAQA
+6155 ADSVALTAQA

-6278 FTGDQNDQI
+6278 LTGDQNDQI
-6287 YHANS
+6287 YHANA

-6318 LPMDVNRDGQIS
+6318 LPMDVDRDGQIS
-6330 PLDALILI
+6330 PIDVLILI

-6346 GRMLGSPDSVSY
+6346 GRMLGSPDSASF

-6372 VLVLVNWLNRSNG
+6372 VLVLVNWLNLSNG
-6385 GGSGESDWD
+6385 GGSGESDSD
-6394 QATANS
+6394 PATANS
-6400 FDAGAYEQQRNVD
+6400 FDAGASEQQRNVD
-6413 AYFAGYEEDTQPE
+6413 AYFAGYEDDTQPE
-6426 SLKRTRQKNTRRS
+6426 SLKRTRRRS
-6439 AS
+6439 AR

>member
-59 TAGTNSYSI
+59 DAGTNSYSI
-68 GDESTSSV
+68 GEESTSSV
-76 TIADGI
+76 TIANGI

-87 TVVGL
+87 SVVGQ
-92 AGSITIQGDEI
+92 AGSITIQGDVI

-114 GPLNTATGVE
+114 GPLDPATGVE
-124 QDGAIKLLSENVL
+124 QDGAITLLSENVL
-137 KGYNNSAVMQI
+137 TGYNINAVMQI
-148 EDIVRAFQGQ
+148 EDVVRLFQGQ
-158 KSTITVGT
+158 KSTITVGS

-196 ASKVFLEAFEKP
+196 ASKVVLEKYHKSDIGAFF
-208 KPDLLALPI
+208 ATVQI
-217 TAQVWEPVSEIT
+217 WEPVSEIT
-229 IGEKT
+229 IGVG
-234 SIQSSSEVSLSATAT
+234 SAIQSSSEVSLSATAT

-255 AVWNTLTEKTG
+255 AVWNTLSKTTG
-266 KSPFGFAL
+266 KSPVGFAFGDFL
-274 GEFVNIAKAT
+274 NRATAT

-316 ENLGITQTNPK
+316 KNVGITQTNPK
-327 SVSFAYGSTEV
+327 ANSIAWGSTEV
-338 ISKSTILLDV
+338 ISVSTILLDV
-348 GSQVVSSGG
+348 GSQVVSSDG

-365 TDENS
+365 SDENS
-370 VSSKATSYRDG
+370 VSSNATSYRDG
-381 FVAIGG
+381 FVSIGG
-387 AFAYSKA
+387 AFAYSNA

-399 VKGTVTSGIVETET
+399 VKGTVTSGIVQTET

-440 PYSTGDQVLFNSPDG
+440 PYSTGDRVLFDSPDG

-464 TVYYAIVD
+464 TVYYAIAD

-480 LSLTSAGAMNG
+480 LSLTLADANNG

-497 VSYPTL
+497 YSYPTL

-519 SNTILFT
+519 TNTILFS

-538 TDGQLVTYSPVTGQF
+538 TDGQLVTYSPVIGQF

-572 AIKIATSPQPSLYPL
+572 TIKIVTSPQPDLFPL

-621 QVASTDLQLSQITL
+621 QVASPDLQLSQITM

-661 ALFTNAQPLV
+661 ALFTNGQPLV

-688 YWAVVDSS
+688 YWAVVDPS
-696 TPGVIRLASN
+696 TPGVIRVASN

-724 KTVSNQAAVQS
+724 KTVSNQAALQS
-735 VTNSFTDVNF
+735 VANSFTDVNS

-758 IWNNADGGTFTITL
+758 IWNNADGGTFTITI
-772 LGPDGA
+772 LGPEGA

-809 QGTQLAPWIVSILFQ
+809 QGTQRAPWIVSILFQ

-858 PIEGLTV
+858 PIEGLTL
-865 GSTYYAYNGTNPSFD
+865 GSTYYAYNGTNPSLD

-947 TGGTLTSLTLAA
+947 TGGTVTSLTLAA

-1039 LLRNGTFVASI
+1039 LLRSDTFIANI

-1222 SGVTIRATLDASDS
+1222 SGVTIRATLEASDS
-1236 ASMATSIGLF
+1236 ASMATSIGSF
-1246 PMLGFYLKTLKG
+1246 PILGFYLNSK

-1263 DGKWVSG
+1263 KDTLVSG
-1270 IEKEIEEKLPKEK
+1270 IEKHIEGLLPKEK
-1283 IADTAADKH
+1283 IEGTAVQEH
-1292 IQQHHGDGNIDGTNP
+1292 VQEHHGGGNIDGTNP
-1307 FEISLGFALIVSE
+1307 LEISLGFALIVSE
-1320 NVVAVTIGS
+1320 NVVAVTIHS
-1329 DAVIE
+1329 SAVIE

-1358 RTTASEEAKGN
+1358 RTTGSEEAKGN
-1369 KALGVG
+1369 AALGVG

-1384 SNAFIESN
+1384 SNAFIQSN

-1399 GVSIKSKI
+1399 GVSIESNI
-1407 EYPFAWKQ
+1407 DYPFAWKQ
-1415 TAISTVHN
+1415 TAISKLKN
-1423 DDLGDSWKSKGD
+1423 GDLDDSWQPKTA
-1435 AGTQIAEN
+1435 AGIQIAEN
-1443 VVINALFSNAFGVS
+1443 VVTKALFANAFGVS
-1457 NWLFNDSTNVDAMSG
+1457 DWLFNDSTNVRSMSG
-1472 DTDESKLDFALS
+1472 NTDKSKLDFALS
-1484 GSLLIKNIT
+1484 GSLLYKNIT

-1507 QSPNVLAS
+1507 QSTNVLAS
-1515 GEQGLKIVAETKIDQ
+1515 EAQGLEIVAETVIDQ

-1537 ILGLNFGWLYYASKT
+1537 YLGLNLGWLYYASKT

-1559 SNFLLGLTDA
+1559 SNSLLGLTDA

-1593 STATD
+1593 STATG

-1612 DVESDG
+1612 D
-1618 ENDGLVLES
+1618 GLVLDS
-1627 LTKVEFIPLAQSGGI
+1627 STQVEFIPLAQSGGI

-1656 VHKQTTQSA
+1656 VQKQTTQSA
-1665 ILDATLAPVITADET
+1665 ILYATLAPVITADEET
-1680 TTGETGEIKLT
+1680 TGEIKLT
-1691 ADDQSILT
+1691 ADDQSTLT
-1699 PSAGGLFI
+1699 PSTGGLFI

-1712 IGFSSAIAVLNRDVQ
+1712 IGFSSSIAVLNRDVQ

-1736 DTTPA
+1736 DTTTP

-1761 ASGKIIPISIAGSVS
+1761 ASGKIIPVSIAGSVT
-1776 KKKSEEKG
+1776 KRKSEEKG
-1784 QVVPDDQKDPVH
+1784 QVVPNNPKDPIH

-1806 EAKITDTVQAY
+1806 EANITDSVQAY
-1817 LNGVV
+1817 LNAVV
-1822 LDNKVSP
+1822 LANKVNP
-1829 LEIKSLEIQATN
+1829 LEINSLEIQATN
-1841 STQTDLATGAAA
+1841 NTQTDLATGAAA
-1853 FQREDGKNSGVGIA
+1853 FQREEGRNSGAGIA

-1875 ASTVQA
+1875 DSTVQA

-1895 NSKNNK
+1895 KAQNNK
-1901 DLGTFAA
+1901 DLGNFAA
-1908 GLDGASVAAAA
+1908 GLDGASVAATA
-1919 IEVAGSVAINHITN
+1919 IEVAGSVAINQITN
-1933 VTKSEILNSTGSE
+1933 VTKSEILNSNGSE
-1946 IGTITLS
+1946 IGAISLS

-1983 KSKVKVGFGFGF
+1983 KTKVKVGFGFGF
-1995 SQNLLDSTTYATI
+1995 AQNLLDSTTYATI
-2008 SEADLNQ
+2008 SEADLDQ
-2015 TEGAVSLQSEQA
+2015 AEGAVSIQSEQA

-2042 QGTGIAAYGMVA
+2042 KGIGIAPYGMVA
-2054 LNEYTTADV
+2054 LNEYTKADV
-2063 QATVAGSTISSS
+2063 QASVAGSTISSS
-2075 SVASTTDDTTVGMS
+2075 SVSSTSDETTAGMS

-2115 GATEASIGAGV
+2115 GALEASIGAGV

-2139 TISDSTITLDQGNL
+2139 TISDSTITLEQGNL

-2185 SLAIAGGLST
+2185 SLAIAGGLS
-2195 AVSAEGGMALGING
+2195 AAISAGGEMALGING

-2224 GISSDSTIELQDNS
+2224 GISSDSTIELQDDS

-2267 TDGDTSFG
+2267 SDGDASVG

-2285 TNTNKV
+2285 TNTNEV

-2298 TATVMGGL
+2298 TATVTGGL

-2317 SIGFGVALDVSVAGL
+2317 SIGFGVALDLSVATL
-2332 TGVSIAASSAVA
+2332 AGVSFAASSAVA

-2359 RTAVGDDSADDLT
+2359 STAVGDDSADVLT
-2372 VTALDKSEFYTA
+2372 VTASDESVFYTA

-2389 LAGSASGG
+2389 LAGAASAG
-2397 AGVALAAGTS
+2397 AGVALASGSS

-2417 SAYIGDSTTP
+2417 SAYIGDSTSP

-2433 MAQGTVVVQA
+2433 MARGPVVVRA
-2443 TNDQTLTAD
+2443 TNEQVLTAE
-2452 AIAVASSVSL
+2452 AIAVASSVSF
-2462 GTEASGS
+2462 GADASVS
-2469 FAAAGASS
+2469 LAAAGASS

-2487 GLYAGTG
+2487 GLYAGTV
-2494 LTSTLQGAAG
+2494 LNSTLQGAAG
-2504 NAISI
+2504 NAISV
-2509 QSTDSATINST
+2509 QSTDSAKINST

-2525 AAFSISPI
+2525 AAFSISAI

-2554 LINSATIATAGGDIL
+2554 LIDSATISTAGGDIL

-2578 SSKSVATSL
+2578 FSKSVATSL

-2601 IYDYAKFTASVEG
+2601 IYDYSEFTASVDG
-2614 ATSINTTL
+2614 GTSINTTL
-2622 VGTGSNPPV
+2622 VGTGSNPTV
-2631 VGDLSVLANS
+2631 VGDLSVLAHS
-2641 KETILAE
+2641 SETILAE

-2664 ISNATRSGATQANL
+2664 ISNAARSGATQANL

-2710 LAGSGETHNLLVDE
+2710 LAGSGETHNLSVDE
-2724 EVGVSLSGSTAT
+2724 QVGVSLSGSTAT

-2741 SVSGNLTLDATS
+2741 SVSGNLTLDANS
-2753 QNLAVAKTSGA
+2753 QNHAVGKTSGA
-2764 GNGQQGVNIA
+2764 GDGQQGVNIA
-2774 LLGAGSFKV
+2774 LLGVGSFKV
-2783 VSEVSPVVGVS
+2783 VSEVSPVVSVS

-2821 SGSGSLVGANAA
+2821 SGSGSEYGASAA
-2833 IAQTVNDPTISL
+2833 IAKTVNDPTISL
-2845 TTSALNLT
+2845 TTSALDLT

-2861 ENDLSYETST
+2861 ENDLLYETST
-2871 NSIYATLIG
+2871 NSIYATLVG
-2880 GSGATATNN
+2880 GSGASATNN

-2895 ITLGQGTVIATTG
+2895 MTLGQGTVIATTG

-2937 GGGGLIGGFGALS
+2937 GGGGLAGFGALS

-2968 VASDNGDIQIG
+2968 VASDNGDIQIA

-2989 THMSTGSSISGDGI
+2989 THMSTGSIVSGDGI

-3068 VTVGQDATLTGGEGV
+3068 VTVGQNATLTGGEGV

-3109 MGLLDFPTNNYE
+3109 MGVLDFPTNNYA
-3121 SDLAAN
+3121 SDLDAN

-3157 YSFHNIDGG
+3157 YSFQNIDGG

-3346 GTLIFQSVAGAPTVL
+3346 GTLIFQPSANAPTVL
-3361 VSMTGTGPVGNNAS
+3361 VSMTGAGPVGNNAS

-3402 QSGTILAES
+3402 QSGTILAEH

-3432 SGDIQDYWGNS
+3432 SGDIQDYWGNNA
-3443 TNLIP
+3443 NLIP
-3448 DGNFEYSQWS
+3448 DGNFEFPQWS
-3458 SESGNYLYN
+3458 PALPSTFSYN
-3467 PTQLGWTFS
+3467 PTQLGWNFS
-3476 GAGITGN
+3476 SQSGISGN

-3504 TKGTITRELAG
+3504 MKGTISRELAG

-3523 LDLYAAQRAGDSD
+3523 LDLYAAQRAGYSA
-3536 QTLSLSVGSLFIGTV
+3536 QELSLSIGSLNLGTI
-3551 TPSGTSYQSFSLPFV
+3551 TPSGTSYQSYSLPFV
-3566 APNPETTPVANTSM
+3566 APLPETTPVEDTSM
-3580 LTLSTGETDTATAA
+3580 LTLSTGVTDTATAA
-3594 WNPDLISIPSSG
+3594 WNPNLISIPTSG

-3612 TYQASGNKGAD
+3612 TYQASGDKAAD

-3677 TYLATGGVNFS
+3677 TYLATGGGVNFN

-3700 ADAQTVTESLSDP
+3700 ADAQTVTESLTDL
-3713 IANATFTRTYTGVNL
+3713 ITNATFTRVPPYSGIDL

-3744 GSVTSIQ
+3744 GSETSIQ

-3758 TNSTTNS
+3758 SNSTTNS

-3798 LILSQNATGFTPGL
+3798 LTLSQNATGFTPGL
-3812 NWYSTYS
+3812 NWYSNVS
-3819 STAGAYSANV
+3819 STGAYSANV

-3841 ASKASSSI
+3841 ASNASTSI
-3849 GFSNYLYNNL
+3849 GFSNYLYDNS
-3859 QTGISNF
+3859 QKGITYF
-3866 TNANVSV
+3866 TNSNVSV
-3873 GNVGS
+3873 GSVGGN
-3878 SYPSSASKN
+3878 YPSKAGNN
-3887 WNTRESGQGVM
+3887 WNTTENGTGVM

-3904 PYLTGTPL
+3904 PYLW
-3912 SAGISSGSNYL
+3912 SSKSNIVSGSQYL
-3923 TSNSCVSST
+3923 TGYNSIPDL
-3932 GYLDSLSNAQTYSP
+3932 GYLDTLSNAQTYSP
-3946 MASGNPN
+3946 LASGNSN
-3953 DSGLNVTQGTGPQN
+3953 DSILNVTQGTGPQN
-3967 CTNAAARG
+3967 GGNQAQRG
-3975 IFPMVPYNVNGT
+3975 VFPMVPYNVYGT
-3987 VPTQATVASPQSRT
+3987 VPTQATVASPQSRS

-4024 NVGSVTTPISVILGS
+4024 KVGSVAPPISVILGS
-4039 NLQTIITQFQ
+4039 NLQTMIEPFQ
-4049 TAFDA
+4049 QAFDA

-4087 PYSINAGNVAAVFN
+4087 PYAINAGNVSAVFN

-4109 AGKISMISNPN
+4109 AGKISMQSNPN

-4126 QTNIPMVLQGIAASV
+4126 QTSIPMVLQGIAASVTAATGSV

-4175 AYGATRDEMT
+4175 AYGATQDEMHKST
-4185 DTGTTPGVTIS
+4185 SSGVTIS

-4208 QSAYISRNLS
+4208 QSAYISRQLA
-4218 FSQNTTNGQYALYGS
+4218 FSQTNGAYTLYGP
-4233 TVNDSWSWGALNSSG
+4233 TAVNDSWSWGALNSSG
-4248 TAPSN
+4248 TAPTN
-4253 YGLASNPF
+4253 YGSASNPF

-4270 GVTST
+4270 GVTDT
-4275 ALAVWNQEKI
+4275 AVAVWNQQPV
-4285 PLTTSGTLT
+4285 PLSGTFT

-4311 FAFQNEGPTAV
+4311 FAFQNEGLTAA
-4322 GGDGGALGY
+4322 GGAGGLLGY

-4365 TTGDVA
+4365 TTGNVA

-4405 RTYSNINLATLLEGS
+4405 RTYPNINLATLLGAS
-4420 AYIGF
+4420 AFIGF

-4436 TVSAFSCSNESPGFD
+4436 TVSAFSYTNTSPGFG

-4457 GTTSVVLGQQTGTE
+4457 GTSSVVLGQQTGTE
-4471 YSQSLTAEI
+4471 YSQSLTAVI
-4480 TQSES
+4480 TQSET
-4485 AQSSFPSSNS
+4485 AKTTFSSPNDD
-4495 SAWNYGPNS
+4495 AWNYGPNS
-4504 IWSWQ
+4504 TWTWT
-4509 YPTEILLQLKNQLP
+4509 YPTEILLQLKNQLT

-4600 GGSTQ
+4600 GRSTP
-4605 VNASSSSSTGVYLSS
+4605 VNAISSSISSTSIGVYLSS

-4626 GSIQSTKGPVVLQ
+4626 GSIQSTEGPVVLQ
-4639 TTGNIQGV
+4639 STGNIQGV

-4754 SVSHLVNAIKRQAT
+4754 SVTHLVNAIKRQAT

-4814 TQANAYYALP
+4814 TQANAYYGLP

-4994 DLSSLLGAKAYIGF
+4994 DLSSLLGAKAYLGF

-5122 SVLFLSAGGSIGL
+5122 SVLFLSAGGTIGL

-5157 ELLAGATSAGELQ
+5157 ELLAGSTSAGELQ
-5170 FVGTNAAGSRVV
+5170 FVGTNAAGTRVV

-5200 IARALNVDVS
+5200 IARPLNVDVS

-5237 TGGKTSPVTLE
+5237 TGGKTGPVTLV
-5248 AQSGLLPAIL
+5248 AQSGLLPVIL

-5264 VGWSRNGTGTL
+5264 VGWSRNSTGTL

-5289 TLSSAPSSGIS
+5289 TLSSAPSTGIS

-5312 GSSEQSLTFSA
+5312 GSSELSLPFNA

-5335 WLQSDSPIQV
+5335 WLQSGSPIQV
-5345 REWTVK
+5345 REWTVNG
-5351 DALNLNVVGPN
+5351 ALNLNVVGPN

-5462 NQTGMALVLNLGGA
+5462 NQTGMALVLNLGVA

-5588 SLDVQTGGNFGQPSS
+5588 SLAVQTGGTLGQPSS

-5638 FWYPNRLDLV
+5638 FWYPNQLDLV

-5655 EFSYTA
+5655 EFTYTA
-5661 GGAKQA
+5661 GGARQA

-5672 ALQTEGTSALGA
+5672 AFQDEGTSALGA
-5684 TGGSLGYTGISG
+5684 TGGSLGYTGING
-5696 PTAAYQINLY
+5696 QTAAYQINLY

-5735 HAIQVQLVFDAD
+5735 DPIQVQLVFDAD

-5773 SKLFGANVFIGFT
+5773 SKLFGANVYIGFT

-5808 VPVAQPI
+5808 VPVSQPI

-5823 QISANVSIVAE
+5823 QISANGSIVAE
-5834 QVLGDVEVGTIS
+5834 QVLGDVAVGTIFS
-5846 SQSSIDL
+5846 AASIDL
-5853 TAPFGAVV
+5853 TAPFGAIV
-5861 SYQAPSNTGSSGDG
+5861 SYVAPSNTGSSGDG
-5875 EPSRVGLVAPAV
+5875 EPSRVGLVAPDVA
-5887 TITAL
+5887 IAAL
-5892 QGIGVSSKPLEVF
+5892 QGIGVSSKPLEVL
-5905 ADRLSGGTRLNDMV
+5905 ANRLSGETRLNDML

-5960 ALFRSAVAN
+5960 ALFRSAIAN

-5999 NDVANGLGRSIQVA
+5999 NDVANELGRSIQVA

-6028 IRQLTMSLGGGNDSV
+6028 IRQLTMSLGGGDDSV

-6055 IDGNEGADRYSLG
+6055 IDGNEGADRYALG

-6089 VDLRSL
+6089 VDLRTL

-6132 LPSIS
+6132 LPSMS

-6228 ASATITDPHGNNFI
+6228 GSATITDPHGNNTI

-6251 HTGAGDDEID
+6251 HTGGGDDEID

-6287 YHANS
+6287 YHANA

-6338 NEINKGGS
+6338 NDINKGGL
-6346 GRMLGSPDSVSY
+6346 RRLMGSPDSVSY

-6372 VLVLVNWLNRSNG
+6372 VLVLVNWLNLSNG
-6385 GGSGESDWD
+6385 GGSGESDSD
-6394 QATANS
+6394 PATANS
-6400 FDAGAYEQQRNVD
+6400 FDAGASEQQRNVD
-6413 AYFAGYEEDTQPE
+6413 AYFAGYEDDTQPE

>member
-1 MRKIP
+1 M
-6 TLQSLFQRQTLRKR
+6 
-20 LRNRSVFRK
+20 
-29 LLGIETLESRAL
+29 GIESLESRAL
-41 LASDTI
+41 LATDI
-47 QINSLSDLAAYY
+47 QINSLSDLVAYY
-59 TAGTNSYSI
+59 DASTSSYSI
-68 GDESTSSV
+68 GEESTSSV
-76 TIADGI
+76 TIANGI

-87 TVVGL
+87 SGVGQ
-92 AGSITIQGDEI
+92 AGSITIQGDKI
-103 SIGNNV
+103 TIGDNV

-114 GPLNTATGVE
+114 GPLNPATGLE
-124 QDGAIKLLSENVL
+124 QDGEIKLLSENVL
-137 KGYNNSAVMQI
+137 TGYNISAVMQI
-148 EDIVRAFQGQ
+148 EDVVRLFQGQ
-158 KSTITVGT
+158 QSTITVGS

-183 ELVGDFIASQVHL
+183 ELVGDFIASQLHL
-196 ASKVFLEAFEKP
+196 ASKVVLEALH
-208 KPDLLALPI
+208 KPDILAFFA
-217 TAQVWEPVSEIT
+217 TVQVWEPVSEIT
-229 IGEKT
+229 IGVGT
-234 SIQSSSEVSLSATAT
+234 AIQSSSEVSLSATAT

-255 AVWNTLTEKTG
+255 AVWNTLSQTTG
-266 KSPFGFAL
+266 QSPLGFAF
-274 GEFVNIAKAT
+274 GEFLNRATAT
-284 IDVSSDATI
+284 IDVSSNATI

-304 VDNVAE
+304 VDNVTE

-327 SVSFAYGSTEV
+327 ANSFAWGSTEV
-338 ISKSTILLDV
+338 ISVSTILLDV

-365 TDENS
+365 SDENS
-370 VSSKATSYRDG
+370 VSSNATSYRDG
-381 FVAIGG
+381 FVSIGG

-399 VKGTVTSGIVETET
+399 VYGTVTSGIVQTET

-440 PYSTGDQVLFNSPDG
+440 PYSTGDRVLFDSPDG

-464 TVYYAIVD
+464 TVYYAIAN

-480 LSLTSAGAMNG
+480 LSLTLADANNG
-491 TEIPWA
+491 TAIPWA

-503 TVGGYPLPIT
+503 TVGSYPLPIT

-519 SNTILFT
+519 TNTILFS

-538 TDGQLVTYSPVTGQF
+538 TDGQLVTYSPATGQF

-572 AIKIATSPQPSLYPL
+572 TIKIVTSPQPDLFPL

-608 TNSFFTTASGTIV
+608 TNSFFTTASGTVV
-621 QVASTDLQLSQITL
+621 QIASTDMQTSQITL

-655 QTPTQS
+655 QTPTQN
-661 ALFTNAQPLV
+661 ALFTNGQPLV
-671 FTSGLGNQIA
+671 FTSGLGNQIG
-681 NLTNAAS
+681 NLINAAS
-688 YWAVVDSS
+688 YWAVVDPS
-696 TPGVIRLASN
+696 TPGVIRVASN

-719 FVPEL
+719 FVPQL

-735 VTNSFTDVNF
+735 VASSFADVNS

-758 IWNNADGGTFTITL
+758 IWNNSDGGTFTITV

-778 VTTTALAWNVSSADL
+778 VTTTDLAWNVSSADL
-793 QSALNSLSGI
+793 QSALNRLSGI

-858 PIEGLTV
+858 PIEGLTL
-865 GSTYYAYNGTNPSFD
+865 GSTYYAYNGTNPSLD

-947 TGGTLTSLTLAA
+947 IGGTVTSQTLAA

-973 FTLIATDAQGT
+973 FTLIATDAQGI

-993 NASAIEVETALN
+993 NASAIEVETSLN

-1022 PWTVVGLT
+1022 PWTVAGLT

-1039 LLRNGTFVASI
+1039 LLRSDTFIANI

-1075 TAGGQMFT
+1075 TAGGQMFS

-1143 NDSWLLNSLGM
+1143 NDSWLLSSLGM

-1222 SGVTIRATLDASDS
+1222 SGVTIRATLEASDS

-1246 PMLGFYLKTLKG
+1246 PMLGFYLDHHG
-1258 DNKIE
+1258 DGMEN
-1263 DGKWVSG
+1263 GKWVSG
-1270 IEKEIEEKLPKEK
+1270 IETHIEGLLPEKKIENTAFKLHVKKHHVKEK
-1283 IADTAADKH
+1283 I
-1292 IQQHHGDGNIDGTNP
+1292 DGTKW

-1320 NVVAVTIGS
+1320 NVVAVTIHS
-1329 DAVIE
+1329 SAVIE

-1346 HVLHSFASAGTA
+1346 HVLHSFAAAGTA
-1358 RTTASEEAKGN
+1358 RTTASESAKGN
-1369 KALGVG
+1369 AALGVG

-1384 SNAFIESN
+1384 SNAIIQSN

-1399 GVSIKSKI
+1399 GVSIESNI

-1415 TAISTVHN
+1415 TAISKLKN
-1423 DDLGDSWKSKGD
+1423 GDLDDSWKSKTA
-1435 AGTQIAEN
+1435 AGIQIAEN
-1443 VVINALFSNAFGVS
+1443 IVTNALFANAFGVS

-1472 DTDESKLDFALS
+1472 DTHESELGFALS
-1484 GSLLIKNIT
+1484 GSILVKNIT
-1493 NNNVAQIFDGAKIN
+1493 NSNVAQIFDGAQIN

-1515 GEQGLKIVAETKIDQ
+1515 EAQSLEIVAETVIDQ

-1559 SNFLLGLTDA
+1559 SNYVLGLTDA

-1579 SDLNNTTQAIIGGT
+1579 SDLDNSTQAIIGGIT
-1593 STATD
+1593 TETG

-1612 DVESDG
+1612 D
-1618 ENDGLVLES
+1618 GLVLDS
-1627 LTKVEFIPLAQSGGI
+1627 STQVEFIPLAQSGGI

-1656 VHKQTTQSA
+1656 VLKQTTQSA
-1665 ILDATLAPVITADET
+1665 ILDATLAPVITADEET
-1680 TTGETGEIKLT
+1680 TGEIKLN
-1691 ADDQSILT
+1691 ADDQSTLT
-1699 PSAGGLFI
+1699 PSSGGLFI

-1712 IGFSSAIAVLNRDVQ
+1712 IGFSSSIAVLKRDVQ
-1727 AFIGQELTS
+1727 AFIGQNLTS
-1736 DTTPA
+1736 ETTPP

-1761 ASGKIIPISIAGSVS
+1761 ASGKIIPVSIAGSVT
-1776 KKKSEEKG
+1776 KRKSDEEGK
-1784 QVVPDDQKDPVH
+1784 VVPDDQKDPIH

-1806 EAKITDTVQAY
+1806 EANITDSVQAY

-1822 LDNKVSP
+1822 LANKVNP
-1829 LEIKSLEIQATN
+1829 LESNSLEIQATN

-1853 FQREDGKNSGVGIA
+1853 FQREDGRNSGAGIA

-1875 ASTVQA
+1875 DSTVQA

-1901 DLGTFAA
+1901 DLGNFAA
-1908 GLDGASVAAAA
+1908 GLDGASVAATA

-1933 VTKSEILNSTGSE
+1933 VTKSEILSSTGSE
-1946 IGTITLS
+1946 IGAISLS

-1983 KSKVKVGFGFGF
+1983 KTKVKMGFGFGF
-1995 SQNLLDSTTYATI
+1995 AQNLLDSTTYATI
-2008 SEADLNQ
+2008 SDADLDQ
-2015 TEGAVSLQSEQA
+2015 TQGAVSIQSEQA

-2042 QGTGIAAYGMVA
+2042 KGIGIAPYGMVA
-2054 LNEYTTADV
+2054 LNEYTKADV
-2063 QATVAGSTISSS
+2063 QASVAGSTISSS
-2075 SVASTTDDTTVGMS
+2075 SLASTTDETTAGMS

-2115 GATEASIGAGV
+2115 GALEASIGAGV

-2139 TISDSTITLDQGNL
+2139 TISDSTITLEQGNL

-2185 SLAIAGGLST
+2185 SLAIAGGLS
-2195 AVSAEGGMALGING
+2195 AAISAGGEMAFGING

-2224 GISSDSTIELQDNS
+2224 GVSSDSTINLQDDS
-2238 AAGGAL
+2238 AGGGAL
-2244 SITALENLNIYND
+2244 TITALENLNIYND

-2267 TDGDTSFG
+2267 SDGDGAVG

-2285 TNTNKV
+2285 TNTNEV

-2298 TATVMGGL
+2298 TATVTGGL

-2317 SIGFGVALDVSVAGL
+2317 SIGFGVALDVSAATL
-2332 TGVSIAASSAVA
+2332 AGVSFAASSAVA

-2359 RTAVGDDSADDLT
+2359 STFVGDDSADVLT
-2372 VTALDKSEFYTA
+2372 VAASDGSVFYTA

-2389 LAGSASGG
+2389 LAGSVGGGVGVSLASGS
-2397 AGVALAAGTS
+2397 S

-2417 SAYIGDSTTP
+2417 SAYIGDSTSP

-2433 MAQGTVVVQA
+2433 MARGPVVVRA
-2443 TNDQTLTAD
+2443 TNEQVLTAE
-2452 AIAVASSVSL
+2452 AIAVASSVAL
-2462 GTEASGS
+2462 GLEGSGG

-2487 GLYAGTG
+2487 GLFAGTV
-2494 LTSTLQGAAG
+2494 LNSTLPGAAG
-2504 NAISI
+2504 NAISV

-2520 VGSAA
+2520 VGSGAG
-2525 AAFSISPI
+2525 AFSISPI

-2547 NNNVSQS
+2547 NNDQSQS
-2554 LINSATIATAGGDIL
+2554 LIQSATISTAGGDIL

-2587 TDGLGVAGAGGNSN
+2587 SDGLSVAGAGGNSN
-2601 IYDYAKFTASVEG
+2601 IYDYSEFTASVEG
-2614 ATSINTTL
+2614 GTSIDTTF
-2622 VGTGSNPPV
+2622 VGTGSNPTV
-2631 VGDLSVLANS
+2631 VGDLSVLAHS
-2641 KETILAE
+2641 SETILAE

-2654 DLGIGSVGVF
+2654 DLGLGSIGVF
-2664 ISNATRSGATQANL
+2664 ISNAARSGATQANL
-2678 VTEGL
+2678 VTEGG
-2683 ISVGN
+2683 IRVGN

-2710 LAGSGETHNLLVDE
+2710 LAGSGETHNLVVDE
-2724 EVGVSLSGSTAT
+2724 QVGVSLSGSTVASG
-2736 PVTPW
+2736 TPW
-2741 SVSGNLTLDATS
+2741 SVSGNLTLDASS
-2753 QNLAVAKTSGA
+2753 QNQAIAKTSGA
-2764 GNGQQGVNIA
+2764 GDDQQGVNIA

-2783 VSEVSPVVGVS
+2783 VSEVSPVVSVS

-2808 TAVADSQNQANTR
+2808 TAVADSENQANTR

-2833 IAQTVNDPTISL
+2833 IAQTVNNPTISL
-2845 TTSALNLT
+2845 TTSVLDLT
-2853 ADSATFQI
+2853 AHSATFQI
-2861 ENDLSYETST
+2861 ENDLSFETST
-2871 NSIYATLIG
+2871 NSIYATLVG
-2880 GSGATATNN
+2880 GSGASATNN

-2895 ITLGQGTVIATTG
+2895 MTLGQGTVIATTG

-2919 GAGGGDSSNASG
+2919 GAGGGDSSNANG

-2937 GGGGLIGGFGALS
+2937 GGGGLAGFGALS

-2962 DDDVSI
+2962 GDDVSI
-2968 VASDNGDIQIG
+2968 VASDKGDIQIA

-2989 THMSTGSSISGDGI
+2989 THMSTGSIVSGDGI
-3003 ASNIESK
+3003 ASNIESI
-3010 LGTAIQIGE
+3010 LGTTIQIGE
-3019 GVQLKA
+3019 GVQLTA

-3068 VTVGQDATLTGGEGV
+3068 ITVGQNATLTGGEGV

-3099 DAYAIVTTRV
+3099 DAYAIVITRV
-3109 MGLLDFPTNNYE
+3109 MGVLDFPTNNYA
-3121 SDLAAN
+3121 SDLDAN

-3157 YSFHNIDGG
+3157 YSFQNIDGG
-3166 KGKTDTVTNGVTA
+3166 KGKTDTVTDGVTA

-3332 GMGQIDLTGGATLP
+3332 GMGQIDLTGGATQP
-3346 GTLIFQSVAGAPTVL
+3346 ANLIFQSSASAPTVL
-3361 VSMTGTGPVGNNAS
+3361 VSMTGAGPVGNNAS

-3396 AEGAFV
+3396 SEGAFV
-3402 QSGTILAES
+3402 QSGTILAEY

-3432 SGDIQDYWGNS
+3432 SGDIQDYWGNNV
-3443 TNLIP
+3443 NLIP
-3448 DGNFEYSQWS
+3448 DGNFEFPQWS
-3458 SESGNYLYN
+3458 PALPSTFSYN
-3467 PTQLGWTFS
+3467 PTQLGWNFS
-3476 GAGITGN
+3476 SQSGISGN

-3504 TKGTITRELAG
+3504 MKGTISRELAG

-3523 LDLYAAQRAGDSD
+3523 LEFYAAQRFGYSA
-3536 QTLSLSVGSLFIGTV
+3536 QELSLSIGSLPLGTI
-3551 TPSGTSYQSFSLPFV
+3551 TPSGTSYQSYSLPFV
-3566 APNPETTPVANTSM
+3566 APLPETTPVENTSM
-3580 LTLSTGETDTATAA
+3580 LTLSTGVTDTATAA
-3594 WNPDLISIPSSG
+3594 WNPNLISIPTSG

-3612 TYQASGNKGAD
+3612 TYQASGDKAAD

-3636 LGQTGGNLGYV
+3636 LGQTGGSLGYV
-3647 GILGDTAAYQINLYN
+3647 GILGNTAAYQINLYD
-3662 GHTQGSN
+3662 GHTLGSN

-3677 TYLATGGVNFS
+3677 TYLTTGGVNFN

-3700 ADAQTVTESLSDP
+3700 ADSQTVTESLTDL
-3713 IANATFTRTYTGVNL
+3713 ITNATFTRPYASIDL
-3728 ASVLGTTATF
+3728 ASVLGTAATF

-3744 GSVTSIQ
+3744 GSETSIQ

-3758 TNSTTNS
+3758 SNSTTNS

-3798 LILSQNATGFTPGL
+3798 LTLSQNATGFTPGL
-3812 NWYSTYS
+3812 NWYSPYL
-3819 STAGAYSANV
+3819 STGAYSANI

-3841 ASKASSSI
+3841 ASNASTSI
-3849 GFSNYLYNNL
+3849 EFSNWLYNSS
-3859 QTGISNF
+3859 QIGISSF
-3866 TNANVSV
+3866 TNSNVSF

-3878 SYPSSASKN
+3878 NYPNKANNN
-3887 WNTRESGQGVM
+3887 WNTTEHGTGVM

-3904 PYLTGTPL
+3904 PYLWSSKTT
-3912 SAGISSGSNYL
+3912 ISSGSPYL
-3923 TSNSCVSST
+3923 NDYNSISDL
-3932 GYLDSLSNAQTYSP
+3932 GYLDSLSQAQNYSP

-3953 DSGLNVTQGTGPQN
+3953 DSVLNVTQGTGPQN
-3967 CTNAAARG
+3967 GNNAAQRG
-3975 IFPMVPYNVNGT
+3975 VFPMVPYNVNGT
-3987 VPTQATVASPQSRT
+3987 VPTQATVVSPQSRS

-4024 NVGSVTTPISVILGS
+4024 NVGSVNPSISVILGS
-4039 NLQTIITQFQ
+4039 NLQTMIGQFQ
-4049 TAFDA
+4049 QAFDA

-4087 PYSINAGNVAAVFN
+4087 PYAINAGNVAAVFN

-4109 AGKISMISNPN
+4109 SGKISMISNPN

-4126 QTNIPMVLQGIAASV
+4126 QTNIPMVLQGIAASG
-4141 TAATGIVEFQDT
+4141 TAASGIVEFQDT
-4153 FSNTSTVYVYTA
+4153 FSNKSTVYVYKA
-4165 NSSEIAIYTG
+4165 NSSEIAIYQG

-4185 DTGTTPGVTIS
+4185 DAGTTPGTTIS

-4208 QSAYISRNLS
+4208 QDAYISRQLA
-4218 FSQNTTNGQYALYGS
+4218 FTNTNESYALYGS
-4233 TVNDSWSWGALNSSG
+4233 TVEDIWSWGALNSDG
-4248 TAPSN
+4248 TAPKN

-4261 ASDQLILTD
+4261 AATSDQLILTD
-4270 GVTST
+4270 GVQN
-4275 ALAVWNQEKI
+4275 AAVAVWYQQ
-4285 PLTTSGTLT
+4285 PVTLPTSGTFT

-4311 FAFQNEGPTAV
+4311 LAFQNQGLSAV
-4322 GGDGGALGY
+4322 GGTGGSLGY
-4331 VGITGA
+4331 VGITGP

-4346 NGHTIGS
+4346 NGHTLGS
-4353 NFVTTNTSGSYL
+4353 NFVTNNTSGSYL
-4365 TTGDVA
+4365 AT
-4371 FNSGNVIQV
+4371 GNVSFSSGDLIQV
-4380 KLEFDGNSQTLT
+4380 KLEFDVNSQTLT

-4405 RTYSNINLATLLEGS
+4405 RTYPNINLANLLG
-4420 AYIGF
+4420 ATAIIGF

-4436 TVSAFSCSNESPGFD
+4436 TVSAFSYSNGDVQGFD
-4451 GFLVQG
+4451 GFLG
-4457 GTTSVVLGQQTGTE
+4457 RARTNGVVLGQQTGTA
-4471 YSQSLTAEI
+4471 YTQSLSAVITNSETA
-4480 TQSES
+4480 TTTFAST
-4485 AQSSFPSSNS
+4485 NND
-4495 SAWNYGPNS
+4495 AWNYGPNS
-4504 IWSWQ
+4504 TWTWT
-4509 YPTEILLQLKNQLP
+4509 YPTEILLRLKNQLP

-4605 VNASSSSSTGVYLSS
+4605 VNASSSSSTSTGVYLSS

-4788 YWNIVGNSTNSDGS
+4788 YWNIVGNSTNPDGS
-4802 LELTEQGIELYQ
+4802 LELTEQGIALYQ

-4824 AMSGFVGWEGVGS
+4824 ALNGFAGWEGVGS
-4837 NANAALRTKLTLS
+4837 NASSAKPTSLTLS

-4871 GSFELSFVYQTTGS
+4871 GSFELSFVYQTNGS

-4899 VGAVGGAGTGL
+4899 VGAVGGAGSGL
-4910 GYVGIAGPT
+4910 GYVGIGGPT

-4924 YANNQSGNT
+4924 YANSQSGNT

-4941 NTSGTYLPTGSVNFS
+4941 NTSGSYLPTGNVNFS

-4984 STFTRVYSAV
+4984 STFTRVYNAI

-5016 STQTVAGFTLAGVA
+5016 STQTVTGFALVGVA
-5030 TPAQVQ
+5030 TPSQVQ

-5065 FSAYDPTYA
+5065 FSAYDPAYT
-5074 FTLSSSAQS
+5074 FTLSSAAQS

-5090 TVTNLYALLSLEA
+5090 TVTNLYALLSLDA
-5103 LSPKGTQQLGS
+5103 LSPKGTQQVGS
-5114 NVEPVIST
+5114 NVTPVIST
-5122 SVLFLSAGGSIGL
+5122 SVLVLSAGGSIGL
-5135 YQDPV
+5135 YQAPV

-5157 ELLAGATSAGELQ
+5157 ALLAEATSAGELQ

-5190 GVTPTAVIVK
+5190 GVTPTGVIVK

-5237 TGGKTSPVTLE
+5237 TGGKTGPVTLE

-5264 VGWSRNGTGTL
+5264 VGWSLNSTGTL
-5275 GYTGTSSAWTPTSM
+5275 GYTGTNSAWTPSSM
-5289 TLSSAPSSGIS
+5289 TLSSVPSSGIS

-5312 GSSEQSLTFSA
+5312 GSSAQSLQFNA
-5323 TGSVNVFSLGSV
+5323 TGSVNVFSLASV
-5335 WLQSDSPIQV
+5335 WLQSDSPLQV

-5351 DALNLNVVGPN
+5351 GALNLNVVGPN

-5655 EFSYTA
+5655 EFTYTA

-5672 ALQTEGTSALGA
+5672 ALQTQGTSALGA
-5684 TGGSLGYTGISG
+5684 TGGSLGYTGING
-5696 PTAAYQINLY
+5696 QTAAYQINLY
-5706 NGHVQGSNFVVNNTT
+5706 SGHVQGSNFVVGNTT

-5735 HAIQVQLVFDAD
+5735 DPIQVQLVFDAD
-5747 SNTVTENLTDTVTG
+5747 SNTVTETLTDTVTG

-5773 SKLFGANVFIGFT
+5773 SELFGANVYFGFT

-5808 VPVAQPI
+5808 VPVSQPI

-5823 QISANVSIVAE
+5823 QISANAGIAAE
-5834 QVLGDVEVGTIS
+5834 QVLGDVEIGTIQ
-5846 SQSSIDL
+5846 SQSSIEL

-5861 SYQAPSNTGSSGDG
+5861 SYQVPSNTGSSEDG

-5905 ADRLSGGTRLNDMV
+5905 TDRLSGETRLNDMV

-5932 ILKLIAGGVIQFTSN
+5932 LLKLIAGGVIQFTSN

-5953 GQVVAQN
+5953 GQIVAQN
-5960 ALFRSAVAN
+5960 AWFRSAVAN

-5981 SLGGSLPIT
+5981 SLGGPLPIS
-5990 LGGFANLKI
+5990 LGGFANLRI
-5999 NDVANGLGRSIQVA
+5999 NDVANALGRSIQVA
-6013 QGLLDTQTSKVTLGD
+6013 QGLLDTQTSRVTLGD
-6028 IRQLTMSLGGGNDSV
+6028 IRQLTISLGGGDDSV
-6043 NVQDASGLKSLG
+6043 NVLDASGLKSLG
-6055 IDGNEGADRYSLG
+6055 IEGNEGADRYSLG

-6081 QAGVDALL
+6081 QAGVDTLL
-6089 VDLRSL
+6089 VDLRTL

-6117 NRNLSNLEDDLGVGS
+6117 NRNLSNFEDDLGVGS

-6155 ADSVAMTAQA
+6155 ADSVALNEQA

-6187 QISDVQLF
+6187 QISEVQLF

-6201 FVTILGSASLLL
+6201 FVTILRSASLLL
-6213 NLQTGRDDDWINVQS
+6213 NLQTGRDDDWISVQS
-6228 ASATITDPHGNNFI
+6228 ASATITDLHGNNFI
-6242 STDGGDDTI
+6242 STAGGDDTI

-6261 AGGGRNKITDDG
+6261 AGAGRNNITDDG

-6287 YHANS
+6287 YHANA

-6299 GGINDIWL
+6299 GGINDILL

-6318 LPMDVNRDGQIS
+6318 LPMDVDRDGQIS
-6330 PLDALILI
+6330 PFDVLILI

-6346 GRMLGSPDSVSY
+6346 GRMLGSPDSANY

-6372 VLVLVNWLNRSNG
+6372 VLVLVNWFNRSNG
-6385 GGSGESDWD
+6385 GGSGESDSD
-6394 QATANS
+6394 PATADS
-6400 FDAGAYEQQRNVD
+6400 FDAGASEQQRNVD

-6426 SLKRTRQKNTRRS
+6426 SLKRTRRRS
-6439 AS
+6439 AI